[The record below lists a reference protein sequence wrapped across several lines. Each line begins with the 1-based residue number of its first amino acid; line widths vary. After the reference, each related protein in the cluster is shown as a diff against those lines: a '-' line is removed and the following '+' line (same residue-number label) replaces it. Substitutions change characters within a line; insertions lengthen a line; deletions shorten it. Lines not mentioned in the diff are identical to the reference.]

1 MRYYLEIKTHTLSF
15 PGCRHRCV
23 KEFEQPECCQGH
35 WGPDC
40 MAGKVVTC
48 SAGEHKGHSKVSDGP
63 NTVISSV
70 SRRSCITM
78 QRERTLL
85 TGHSWQWNMHLSE
98 IDKKPKFCFPLCN
111 SQKGFGGTACEKC
124 AEDNLFGPD
133 CTSANPFLPVVCDCV
148 HGVCNSGIAG
158 NGSCTCL
165 SGYKGLRCDE
175 PIAECAALRCPA
187 NSRCAASGE
196 DGTQLQCTCL
206 PSFHG
211 DSTRCEP
218 INPCSRKVCD
228 PNADC
233 IYLGPNQHKC
243 TCEEGYTGDGEICL
257 PIDPCQAAHGSCPA
271 QSSICI
277 YDGPGKVS
285 VTAQEEIMLY
295 LQKEPM
301 RVWKQLPRKSNA
313 IPNFTI
319 SPAVDQE
326 GVLLAPL
333 KTGMTI
339 SHCECKE
346 HYTNF
351 VPGKGCS
358 MMDSCETNNTCHKK
372 AKCLTVAPGQIACT
386 CQEGSVGNGFVCY
399 GNIMERLQELN
410 AEVGGQWQG
419 KLTSSLLLME
429 NTYEWQLST
438 LGPFTLLVP
447 TNKGLKGTNV
457 KDLLKNKQK
466 AQYFVK
472 LHIIAGQLNTSSLNN
487 ADVIY
492 TLTGKSGEISKG
504 EKDNQLRIRIQG
516 GRGKGKILQ
525 GDIIASNGILHIIDK
540 AMDNVEPTFD
550 SSNEKTII
558 CSSTLICKFTFI
570 FKPKQKTGLGMDLQQ
585 DNQPYTVFVPSNKAL
600 SNMKAEVLD
609 YLLSAEGSWKLLEL
623 VRYHIVSNTEL
634 EVASLVSIEHIRTMA
649 KQFIHF
655 NRSST
660 GQILVSGEKMEE
672 TDIVAKNGRIY
683 ILEGVLIPPTIVPIL
698 PHWCDE
704 TSQVTKGVCAGYLQH
719 ALAPCPQDVQPMG
732 EGMLG
737 KGLFEFI
744 HSNYLPSISQCM
756 DGLDGNGTCV
766 CSEAFQGLSCQLC
779 SDPGKYGPQCDKEC
793 LCIYGKCDNRI
804 DSDGTC
810 LPGSCRAGYTGSLCE
825 QQIVPCE
832 ASLQLCHADADCQ
845 LSDGTVSCVCK
856 PGYEGD
862 GLSCSKVDPCAVLS
876 PGGCN
881 INAECVQTGPG
892 EHRCVCQAG
901 WTGDGRD
908 CSAIN
913 NCLLPT
919 TARCHE
925 NATCIYIGP
934 AQVSPHIQRH
944 LHFALPELGLP
955 TLFSSPNPPLPHS
968 RDVISTWCSLSK
980 TATCQFVSSRGWE
993 CVCPEGYEGDGR
1005 TCYGNAADE
1014 LSTLSE
1020 AAAFNQWVNTILRM
1034 NYFTLFILMQEAKIN
1049 SVLSTT
1055 SNLTVLVPSLQAI
1068 ENMDEDEKAFWM
1080 SKNNIPTLLKYH
1092 VLTGAYSFADFQNL
1106 SSSDMLPTSLQSKF
1120 LHLSKENGNLTL
1132 EGAHFVASDIA
1143 STNGVIHV
1151 IDKVYNILIRICSS
1165 APQAQYSLANEIE
1178 AANTYTVFAPSN
1190 DAIENYLKDKKSAT
1204 LDEGQIR
1211 YHVVLDEKLL
1221 KNNLHNGMHR
1231 ETMLGF
1237 SYQVGF
1243 FLHNSQ
1249 LYINDAPISY
1259 ANVATDRGII
1269 HGLGKVLEIQKNRC
1283 DTNSTVII
1291 VREVQNLFTTI
1302 KLSPR
1307 NKRDCKSESVSPI
1320 FAQAGVKKYCVLTEN
1335 HMRQYTI
1342 QIGCKPKCAKTII
1355 SRECCA
1361 GFFGPQCQACPGRAG
1376 SACSGNGVCLDGI
1389 NGTGSCQCDPGFE
1402 GTACESCSQGR
1413 YGRSCDQGTERPQ
1426 DTQELHR
1433 PLSVQTFPFYLL
1445 TLLSPRSRKGQWL
1458 APISPTACT
1467 CVHGKCSS
1475 GVDGDGSCECDIGW
1489 RGVTCDTEIKDDA
1502 CNASCHTS
1510 AKYTDNNEKQE
1521 ASPAHWFNLCCCPC
1535 SAIDACESSNGGCS
1549 SKAECRRTTPGNR
1562 ACVCSA
1568 GYTGDGIVCIE
1579 INPCLMNNGGCD
1591 RNAECTQTGPNQA
1604 VCNCLKGYSGDGK
1617 TCTYISLCSQNNGGC
1632 SEFAICNDTE
1642 LTERTCTCKPN
1653 YIGDGFKCRGNI
1665 FQELLRNSNTSRF
1678 YFHLEALSIRD
1689 ISGPG
1694 PFTLFVPHTDVLNS
1708 DPRVKDWVAKGV
1720 MAQVLRYHVVGC
1732 ASLLY
1737 KDLTAITNITS
1748 LQGDLI
1754 HISYSQNSLVLNNK
1768 AEIVLSDAVGT
1779 NGVIHVINQI
1789 LVPSQMQDFPLKKES
1804 LKMVAAKHGYIL
1816 FNTLLEKNNL
1826 LGLIND
1832 PIHKPVTLF
1841 WPTDT
1846 AIRGLPQ
1853 EQQDFLFKKSN
1864 TNKLVQYLKFHIVR
1878 DAAVLAYQLQSS
1890 TSLKTLQ
1897 GSNLS
1902 VSCGDNGE
1910 IGALFLNDGQC
1921 KVVQRQLEFD
1931 GGIAYGINCLLT
1943 EPSLGGRCDSF
1954 LTMEF
1959 MVCAP
1964 SAIILTHFLFSL
1976 FQGHCASCFNNYKC
1990 PPGTK
1995 PKEGMQWCTYESY
2008 GLRRDGCRRNCSM
2021 VIHIAKCCKGYFGPD
2036 CQEPLFFSKLSA
2048 CPGGPETPCNGHGSC
2063 DDGYTGTGEC
2073 RCTGGFNGTSCELC
2087 LPGRY
2092 GFTCRPCECKNNG
2105 QCDEGYSGTGRC
2117 FCETGWTGRL
2127 CETKLALPPVCSPS
2141 CSANAICTE
2150 NNTCQCKPLYDG
2162 DGITCTAAELCKQNN
2177 GGCHKAADCT
2187 QHGVKVFCSCQKGY
2201 KGDGFTCLPINPC
2214 ADGFNGGCHE
2224 HAICIVTGPGR
2235 RKCECKNSF
2244 IGDGLNCSVMQQPLD
2259 RCLQDNGQC
2268 HPDADCA
2275 DLHFQ
2280 DTTVGVFHLQ
2290 SPVGQYRMSYQQ
2302 AKEACANES
2311 ATIATYDQLLYA
2323 QKARYHLCSAGWLD
2337 GGRVG
2342 YPTAFSSPNCGSGHV
2357 GIVDYGRRV
2366 NLSETWDAFC
2376 YREKEVNCT
2385 CKPGYVGDGISCSG
2399 NLLQVLMSFPT
2410 LTNFLS
2416 DIMAYSNTS
2425 RKGREFLQ
2433 YLTDLSVHATL
2444 FAPNDSGLKEN
2455 ETLSGRDIEYHLSNA
2470 NIMFYED
2477 LTNGTTLLTRLGKK
2491 LLITNTGGQ
2500 EHQIP
2505 TADQSE
2511 IRYVDRSAIVEWDII
2526 ASNGII
2532 HIISEPLKAP
2542 SEPAPL
2548 HASAGTGIFF
2558 GICLV
2563 TGIVALV
2570 GYSYLRFRKKN
2581 IGFQHFKSKDDTDTT
2596 SLDKSQPSN
2605 ITNPSYESSSTLP
2618 SPEPAYD
2625 LFSVSVNFDLRLR
2638 HY

>member
-1 MRYYLEIKTHTLSF
+1 MCPEGPVVSGLHRVMLLCFSFFLIMLLLLQVKKHCDQKLLIRMKTKCVPCSLNLDTQCPAGYTKITNGTGTPDCRYYLEIKAYTLSF
-15 PGCRHRCV
+15 PGCRHHCV

-40 MAGKVVTC
+40 MACPGGAASPCNGRGRCSQGITGNGTC
-48 SAGEHKGHSKVSDGP
+48 TCQVHPFK
-63 NTVISSV
+63 
-70 SRRSCITM
+70 
-78 QRERTLL
+78 
-85 TGHSWQWNMHLSE
+85 
-98 IDKKPKFCFPLCN
+98 
-111 SQKGFGGTACEKC
+111 
-124 AEDNLFGPD
+124 
-133 CTSANPFLPVVCDCV
+133 ANPFLPPACDCV
-148 HGVCNSGIAG
+148 HGVCNSGITG
-158 NGSCTCL
+158 DGRCTCL
-165 SGYKGLRCDE
+165 SGYKGLRCDQ
-175 PIAECAALRCPA
+175 PIAECEALQCPA

-196 DGTQLQCTCL
+196 DGRQLQCMCL

-218 INPCSRKVCD
+218 INPCSKKVCD
-228 PNADC
+228 PNANC
-233 IYLGPNQHKC
+233 VYLGPNQHKC
-243 TCEEGYTGDGEICL
+243 TCREGYRGDGQICL

-277 YDGPGKVS
+277 YDGPGK
-285 VTAQEEIMLY
+285 
-295 LQKEPM
+295 
-301 RVWKQLPRKSNA
+301 
-313 IPNFTI
+313 
-319 SPAVDQE
+319 
-326 GVLLAPL
+326 
-333 KTGMTI
+333 

-358 MMDSCETNNTCHKK
+358 MMDICETNNTCHKK

-386 CQEGSVGNGFVCY
+386 CQGGSVGNGFAFKLFCT
-399 GNIMERLQELN
+399 NI
-410 AEVGGQWQG
+410 
-419 KLTSSLLLME
+419 
-429 NTYEWQLST
+429 
-438 LGPFTLLVP
+438 
-447 TNKGLKGTNV
+447 

-487 ADVIY
+487 TNVIY
-492 TLTGKSGEISKG
+492 TLTGKSGEMSKG

-516 GRGKGKILQ
+516 GRAKGKILQ
-525 GDIIASNGILHIIDK
+525 GNIIASNGILHIIDR
-540 AMDNVEPTFD
+540 AMDSVEPTLE
-550 SSNEKTII
+550 SSKEKTIM
-558 CSSTLICKFTFI
+558 SVLQANGRYSQFTSLLE
-570 FKPKQKTGLGMDLQQ
+570 KTGLGMDLQQ
-585 DNQPYTVFVPSNKAL
+585 DNQAYTVFVPSNQAL

-609 YLLSAEGSWKLLEL
+609 YLLSAESNDITLLSTNL
-623 VRYHIVSNTEL
+623 YSFQL

-655 NRSST
+655 NRTST
-660 GQILVSGEKMEE
+660 GQVLVSGEKMEE
-672 TDIVAKNGRIY
+672 TDVAAKNGRIY
-683 ILEGVLIPPTIVPIL
+683 TLEGVLIPPTIVPIL
-698 PHWCDE
+698 PHRCDE
-704 TSQVTKGVCAGYLQH
+704 TRSQATKLGTSVSLEKGQNTKIWSLCPASEPKCCKGFFG
-719 ALAPCPQDVQPMG
+719 AECRPCPGGFSKPCSG
-732 EGMLG
+732 NG
-737 KGLFEFI
+737 
-744 HSNYLPSISQCM
+744 QCM
-756 DGLDGNGTCV
+756 DGLGGNGTCV
-766 CSEAFQGLSCQLC
+766 CSEAFQGLSCQFC

-793 LCIYGKCDNRI
+793 LCLHGQCDNRV

-810 LPGSCRAGYTGSLCE
+810 LPGSCRTGYTGKLCE
-825 QQIVPCE
+825 KQIVPCE
-832 ASLQLCHADADCQ
+832 PSLQLCHAHADCH
-845 LSDGTVSCVCK
+845 LSNGTVS
-856 PGYEGD
+856 
-862 GLSCSKVDPCAVLS
+862 S
-876 PGGCN
+876 PLGSPEWMPLHVPQ
-881 INAECVQTGPG
+881 AECIQTGPG

-919 TARCHE
+919 TARCHK
-925 NATCIYIGP
+925 NATCIYVGP
-934 AQVSPHIQRH
+934 GQNDCKCKDGFQGNGIECTPINSCLEQNGKCHH
-944 LHFALPELGLP
+944 L
-955 TLFSSPNPPLPHS
+955 
-968 RDVISTWCSLSK
+968 
-980 TATCQFVSSRGWE
+980 
-993 CVCPEGYEGDGR
+993 
-1005 TCYGNAADE
+1005 
-1014 LSTLSE
+1014 
-1020 AAAFNQWVNTILRM
+1020 TILRM
-1034 NYFTLFILMQEAKIN
+1034 NYFTLFTFMQEAKIN
-1049 SVLSTT
+1049 SMLSTT

-1080 SKNNIPTLLKYH
+1080 SESNIPTLLMYH
-1092 VLTGAYSFADFQNL
+1092 MLTGAYSFADFQNL

-1151 IDKVYNILIRICSS
+1151 IDKVLTPLRSAVMPRLLARLEQMPDYSIFRGYIIQYN
-1165 APQAQYSLANEIE
+1165 LANEIE

-1190 DAIENYLKDKKSAT
+1190 DAVENYLKDKKSAT

-1249 LYINDAPISY
+1249 LYVNDAPISY
-1259 ANVATDRGII
+1259 ANVATDKGII

-1283 DTNSTVII
+1283 DINNTVITVSGPCRICSQPSSCPPGTKEI
-1291 VREVQNLFTTI
+1291 V
-1302 KLSPR
+1302 S
-1307 NKRDCKSESVSPI
+1307 I
-1320 FAQAGVKKYCVLTEN
+1320 FSLMLGTAFLGFQT
-1335 HMRQYTI
+1335 
-1342 QIGCKPKCAKTII
+1342 
-1355 SRECCA
+1355 RECCV
-1361 GFFGPQCQACPGRAG
+1361 GFFGQQCQPCPGKAG
-1376 SACSGNGVCLDGI
+1376 SACFGNGVCLDGI
-1389 NGTGSCQCDPGFE
+1389 NGTGTCQCEEGFV
-1402 GTACESCSQGR
+1402 GTACESCSEGK
-1413 YGRSCDQGTERPQ
+1413 YGPNCDQ
-1426 DTQELHR
+1426 
-1433 PLSVQTFPFYLL
+1433 V
-1445 TLLSPRSRKGQWL
+1445 
-1458 APISPTACT
+1458 CT

-1475 GVDGDGSCECDIGW
+1475 GIDGDGSCECDVGW
-1489 RGVTCDTEIKDDA
+1489 RGVTCETEIEDDA

-1510 AKYTDNNEKQE
+1510 AKYTDPHEKQE
-1521 ASPAHWFNLCCCPC
+1521 ASPALWFNLCCCPC

-1549 SKAECRRTTPGNR
+1549 AKAECRRTTPGNR

-1579 INPCLMNNGGCD
+1579 INPCLVNNGGCD

-1678 YFHLEALSIRD
+1678 YFHLEVRKEGAGIVGELAMSFLLQMPLSAA
-1689 ISGPG
+1689 SQLLHFP
-1694 PFTLFVPHTDVLNS
+1694 LQVN
-1708 DPRVKDWVAKGV
+1708 DWVAKGV
-1720 MAQVLRYHVVGC
+1720 MAQVLRYHMVGC

-1748 LQGDLI
+1748 LHGDLI
-1754 HISYSQNSLVLNNK
+1754 HISYSQNTLVLNNK
-1768 AEIVLSDAVGT
+1768 AEVILSDAVGT

-1789 LVPSQMQDFPLKKES
+1789 LQALLCF
-1804 LKMVAAKHGYIL
+1804 
-1816 FNTLLEKNNL
+1816 FNTQIMYFLGKLLKNNL

-1864 TNKLVQYLKFHIVR
+1864 TDKLVQYLKFHIVR
-1878 DAAVLAYQLQSS
+1878 DTAVLAYQLPSS

-1931 GGIAYGINCLLT
+1931 GGIAYGINCLLM

-1954 LTMEF
+1954 LTVEF
-1959 MVCAP
+1959 MV
-1964 SAIILTHFLFSL
+1964 SAHFGFLTLTTT
-1976 FQGHCASCFNNYKC
+1976 Q
-1990 PPGTK
+1990 
-1995 PKEGMQWCTYESY
+1995 PKGIHWCTYESY

-2036 CQEPLFFSKLSA
+2036 CQA

-2073 RCTGGFNGTSCELC
+2073 HCNSGFNGTACELC

-2127 CETKLALPPVCSPS
+2127 CETKLALPPTCSPS
-2141 CSANAICTE
+2141 CSAHAVCTE
-2150 NNTCQCKPLYDG
+2150 NNTCQCKPLYNG

-2177 GGCHKAADCT
+2177 GGCHKAAECT

-2224 HAICIVTGPGR
+2224 HAICIVIGPDR
-2235 RKCECKNSF
+2235 RKCECKSNY
-2244 IGDGLNCSVMQQPLD
+2244 IGDGLNCSVMQLPLD

-2280 DTTVGVFHLQ
+2280 DTTVGVFHLR
-2290 SPVGQYRMSYQQ
+2290 SPLGQYKMTYEQ
-2302 AKEACANES
+2302 AREACANES
-2311 ATIATYDQLLYA
+2311 ATIATYNQLLYA

-2337 GGRVG
+2337 AERVG
-2342 YPTAFSSPNCGSGHV
+2342 YPTGFSSPNCGSGYV
-2357 GIVDYGRRV
+2357 GIVDYGRRA
-2366 NLSETWDAFC
+2366 NLSETWDVFC

-2477 LTNGTTLLTRLGKK
+2477 LTNGSTLLTRLGKK
-2491 LLITNTGGQ
+2491 LLITNSRGQ
-2500 EHQIP
+2500 EHQG
-2505 TADQSE
+2505 E

-2548 HASAGTGIFF
+2548 HASSGTGIFF

-2563 TGIVALV
+2563 TGIVALI

-2581 IGFQHFKSKDDTDTT
+2581 TGFQHFKVGGGSAEVFA
-2596 SLDKSQPSN
+2596 SP
-2605 ITNPSYESSSTLP
+2605 ESSPLRKQANTTTERAPVLHC
-2618 SPEPAYD
+2618 Y
-2625 LFSVSVNFDLRLR
+2625 LFCCSGG
-2638 HY
+2638 

>member
-1 MRYYLEIKTHTLSF
+1 MKLCLTSQVRDEVKKQCDQKLLIRMKTKCIPCSLNLDTQCPAGYTKITNGTGTPDCRYYLEIKTHTLSF

-40 MAGKVVTC
+40 M
-48 SAGEHKGHSKVSDGP
+48 
-63 NTVISSV
+63 
-70 SRRSCITM
+70 
-78 QRERTLL
+78 
-85 TGHSWQWNMHLSE
+85 
-98 IDKKPKFCFPLCN
+98 
-111 SQKGFGGTACEKC
+111 
-124 AEDNLFGPD
+124 
-133 CTSANPFLPVVCDCV
+133 VCDCV

-158 NGSCTCL
+158 DGSCTCL
-165 SGYKGLRCDE
+165 SGYKGLRCD
-175 PIAECAALRCPA
+175 
-187 NSRCAASGE
+187 
-196 DGTQLQCTCL
+196 
-206 PSFHG
+206 
-211 DSTRCEP
+211 EP

-243 TCEEGYTGDGEICL
+243 TCGEGYTGDGEICL

-277 YDGPGKVS
+277 YDGPGK
-285 VTAQEEIMLY
+285 
-295 LQKEPM
+295 
-301 RVWKQLPRKSNA
+301 
-313 IPNFTI
+313 
-319 SPAVDQE
+319 
-326 GVLLAPL
+326 
-333 KTGMTI
+333 

-358 MMDSCETNNTCHKK
+358 MMDNCETNNTCHKK

-386 CQEGSVGNGFVCY
+386 CQGGSVGNGFVCY
-399 GNIMERLQELN
+399 GNIMERLEELN

-438 LGPFTLLVP
+438 LGPFTMLVP
-447 TNKGLKGTNV
+447 TNKGLKGINV

-472 LHIIAGQLNTSSLNN
+472 LHIIAGQLNTSSFNN
-487 ADVIY
+487 ANVIY

-516 GRGKGKILQ
+516 GREKGKILQ

-540 AMDNVEPTFD
+540 AMDNVEPTFE
-550 SSNEKTII
+550 SSN
-558 CSSTLICKFTFI
+558 
-570 FKPKQKTGLGMDLQQ
+570 
-585 DNQPYTVFVPSNKAL
+585 
-600 SNMKAEVLD
+600 
-609 YLLSAEGSWKLLEL
+609 EGSWKLLEL

-655 NRSST
+655 NRTST

-704 TSQVTKGVCAGYLQH
+704 TSQVTKSNFFLQFLNPICTYKNQSVAKASLALTADHVREVSPNPAQGMGNLYL
-719 ALAPCPQDVQPMG
+719 
-732 EGMLG
+732 
-737 KGLFEFI
+737 
-744 HSNYLPSISQCM
+744 
-756 DGLDGNGTCV
+756 T
-766 CSEAFQGLSCQLC
+766 
-779 SDPGKYGPQCDKEC
+779 EC

-810 LPGSCRAGYTGSLCE
+810 LPGSCRPGYTGSLCE
-825 QQIVPCE
+825 KQIVLCE
-832 ASLQLCHADADCQ
+832 ASLQLCHAHADCQ

-862 GLSCSKVDPCAVLS
+862 GLSCSKVDPCAVLN

-901 WTGDGRD
+901 WTGDGRV

-934 AQVSPHIQRH
+934 AQNDCKCKDGFQGNGIECTPINSCLEQNGKCHH
-944 LHFALPELGLP
+944 L
-955 TLFSSPNPPLPHS
+955 
-968 RDVISTWCSLSK
+968 
-980 TATCQFVSSRGWE
+980 ATCQFVSSRGWE
-993 CVCPEGYEGDGR
+993 CVCPNGYEGDGR
-1005 TCYGNAADE
+1005 TCYGNAAD
-1014 LSTLSE
+1014 
-1020 AAAFNQWVNTILRM
+1020 
-1034 NYFTLFILMQEAKIN
+1034 EAKIN

-1080 SKNNIPTLLKYH
+1080 SKSNIPTLLKYH
-1092 VLTGAYSFADFQNL
+1092 VLTEAYSFADFQNL

-1151 IDKVYNILIRICSS
+1151 IDKVLTPLRS
-1165 APQAQYSLANEIE
+1165 AVMPRLLARLEQMPDYSIFRGYIIQYSLANEIE

-1291 VREVQNLFTTI
+1291 
-1302 KLSPR
+1302 
-1307 NKRDCKSESVSPI
+1307 
-1320 FAQAGVKKYCVLTEN
+1320 AGVKKYCVLTEN

-1355 SRECCA
+1355 CCA
-1361 GFFGPQCQACPGRAG
+1361 GFFGPQCQPCPGRAG

-1389 NGTGSCQCDPGFE
+1389 NGTGSCQCDQGFE

-1413 YGRSCDQGTERPQ
+1413 YGRSCDQ
-1426 DTQELHR
+1426 
-1433 PLSVQTFPFYLL
+1433 V
-1445 TLLSPRSRKGQWL
+1445 
-1458 APISPTACT
+1458 CT

-1475 GVDGDGSCECDIGW
+1475 GVNGDGSCECDIGW
-1489 RGVTCDTEIKDDA
+1489 RGVTCET
-1502 CNASCHTS
+1502 
-1510 AKYTDNNEKQE
+1510 
-1521 ASPAHWFNLCCCPC
+1521 
-1535 SAIDACESSNGGCS
+1535 AIDACESSNGGCS

-1591 RNAECTQTGPNQA
+1591 RNAECTQTGPNQ
-1604 VCNCLKGYSGDGK
+1604 
-1617 TCTYISLCSQNNGGC
+1617 NNGGC
-1632 SEFAICNDTE
+1632 SEFAFCNDTE

-1653 YIGDGFKCRGNI
+1653 YIGDGFKCHGNI
-1665 FQELLRNSNTSRF
+1665 FQ
-1678 YFHLEALSIRD
+1678 ALSIRD

-1708 DPRVKDWVAKGV
+1708 DPRVKDWIAKGV

-1732 ASLLY
+1732 ANLLY

-1748 LQGDLI
+1748 LHGDLI

-1789 LVPSQMQDFPLKKES
+1789 LVPSHMQDFPLKKES

-1959 MVCAP
+1959 M
-1964 SAIILTHFLFSL
+1964 
-1976 FQGHCASCFNNYKC
+1976 
-1990 PPGTK
+1990 
-1995 PKEGMQWCTYESY
+1995 EGIHWCTYESY

-2036 CQEPLFFSKLSA
+2036 CQA

-2063 DDGYTGTGEC
+2063 NDGYTGTGEC
-2073 RCTGGFNGTSCELC
+2073 RCNSGFNGTSCELC

-2092 GFTCRPCECKNNG
+2092 GFTCRP
-2105 QCDEGYSGTGRC
+2105 
-2117 FCETGWTGRL
+2117 
-2127 CETKLALPPVCSPS
+2127 LPPVCSPS
-2141 CSANAICTE
+2141 CSSNAICTE

-2177 GGCHKAADCT
+2177 GGCHKAANCT

-2201 KGDGFTCLPINPC
+2201 KGDGFTCLPINTC

-2235 RKCECKNSF
+2235 RKCECKNNF
-2244 IGDGLNCSVMQQPLD
+2244 IGDGLNCSVMQLPLD

-2290 SPVGQYRMSYQQ
+2290 SPVGQYRMNYEQ

-2323 QKARYHLCSAGWLD
+2323 QKARYHLCSAGWMD
-2337 GGRVG
+2337 GERVG
-2342 YPTAFSSPNCGSGHV
+2342 YPTAFSSPNCGSGYV
-2357 GIVDYGRRV
+2357 GIVDYGRRI

-2500 EHQIP
+2500 EHRVP
-2505 TADQSE
+2505 AADQSE

-2532 HIISEPLKAP
+2532 HIISEPLRAP

-2548 HASAGTGIFF
+2548 HTSTGTGIFF

-2581 IGFQHFKSKDDTDTT
+2581 ISFSHFKSKDDTDT

-2605 ITNPSYESSSTLP
+2605 ITNPSYESSSALT

-2625 LFSVSVNFDLRLR
+2625 IFSDSDDQQLVMSGPYDQN
-2638 HY
+2638 

>member
-1 MRYYLEIKTHTLSF
+1 MERSPGFFFFFAFLLVMKPCLTSQVQDEVKKQCDQKLLIRMKTKCVPCSLNLDTQCPAGYTKITNGTGTPDCRYYLEIKTHTLTF
-15 PGCRHRCV
+15 PGCQHRCV
-23 KEFEQPECCQGH
+23 KEFKQPECCQGH

-40 MAGKVVTC
+40 MACPGGAASPCNRRGHCSQGITGNGTC
-48 SAGEHKGHSKVSDGP
+48 
-63 NTVISSV
+63 T
-70 SRRSCITM
+70 C
-78 QRERTLL
+78 
-85 TGHSWQWNMHLSE
+85 
-98 IDKKPKFCFPLCN
+98 
-111 SQKGFGGTACEKC
+111 QKGFGGTACEKC

-133 CTSANPFLPVVCDCV
+133 CTSVCDCV
-148 HGVCNSGIAG
+148 HGVCNSGITG
-158 NGSCTCL
+158 DGRCTCL
-165 SGYKGLRCDE
+165 SGYKGLRCDQ
-175 PIAECAALRCPA
+175 PIAECEALRCPA

-196 DGTQLQCTCL
+196 DGRQLQCTCL
-206 PSFHG
+206 PNFHG
-211 DSTRCEP
+211 DSTQCEP

-233 IYLGPNQHKC
+233 VYLGPNQHKC
-243 TCEEGYTGDGEICL
+243 TCREGYTGDGQVCL
-257 PIDPCQAAHGSCPA
+257 PIDPCQAAPGSCPA

-277 YDGPGKVS
+277 YDGPGK
-285 VTAQEEIMLY
+285 
-295 LQKEPM
+295 
-301 RVWKQLPRKSNA
+301 
-313 IPNFTI
+313 
-319 SPAVDQE
+319 
-326 GVLLAPL
+326 
-333 KTGMTI
+333 

-358 MMDSCETNNTCHKK
+358 MMDNCETNNTCHKK
-372 AKCLTVAPGQIACT
+372 AKCSTVAPGQIACT
-386 CQEGSVGNGFVCY
+386 CQGGSVGNGFVCY

-410 AEVGGQWQG
+410 AQVGGQWQG
-419 KLTSSLLLME
+419 KLTSSLALMG

-438 LGPFTLLVP
+438 LGPFTVLVP
-447 TNKGLKGTNV
+447 TNKGLKGTNI

-472 LHIIAGQLNTSSLNN
+472 LHIIAGQLNTSSLNDAN
-487 ADVIY
+487 AIY
-492 TLTGKSGEISKG
+492 TLTGKSGEISRG

-540 AMDNVEPTFD
+540 AMDSVEPTFE
-550 SSNEKTII
+550 SSKEKTIM
-558 CSSTLICKFTFI
+558 SVLQANGRYSQFTSLIE
-570 FKPKQKTGLGMDLQQ
+570 KTGLGTDLQQ
-585 DNQPYTVFVPSNKAL
+585 DNQPYTIFVPSNKAL

-609 YLLSAEGSWKLLEL
+609 YLLSEEGSWKLLEL

-655 NRSST
+655 NRTST
-660 GQILVSGEKMEE
+660 GQVLVSGEKMEE
-672 TDIVAKNGRIY
+672 TDIAAKNGRIY
-683 ILEGVLIPPTIVPIL
+683 TLEGVLIPPTIVPIL
-698 PHWCDE
+698 PHQCDD
-704 TSQVTKGVCAGYLQH
+704 TSQVTKGVCAGRLQH
-719 ALAPCPQDVQPMG
+719 ALSPCPLDAQPIPISKQRCITEQPIFQKIGCATACNTTVQESKCCKGFFGPDCRPCPG
-732 EGMLG
+732 GFSKPCSG
-737 KGLFEFI
+737 KG
-744 HSNYLPSISQCM
+744 QCM

-766 CSEAFQGLSCQLC
+766 CSEAFQGLNCQFC

-793 LCIYGKCDNRI
+793 LCIYGQCDNRI

-810 LPGSCRAGYTGSLCE
+810 LPGSCRTGYTGKLCE
-825 QQIVPCE
+825 KQIVPCE
-832 ASLQLCHADADCQ
+832 PSLQLCHEHADCQ
-845 LSDGTVSCVCK
+845 LSDGTVSCVCQ

-913 NCLLPT
+913 NCLLPS
-919 TARCHE
+919 TAQCHE

-934 AQVSPHIQRH
+934 GQNNCKCKDGFQGNGIECTPINSCLEQEGKCHH
-944 LHFALPELGLP
+944 L
-955 TLFSSPNPPLPHS
+955 
-968 RDVISTWCSLSK
+968 
-980 TATCQFVSSRGWE
+980 ATCQFESSRGWE
-993 CVCPEGYEGDGR
+993 CVCPVGYEGDGR
-1005 TCYGNAADE
+1005 KCHGNAADE
-1014 LSTLSE
+1014 ISTLSE
-1020 AAAFNQWVNTILRM
+1020 AAAFNQWVN
-1034 NYFTLFILMQEAKIN
+1034 EAKIN

-1055 SNLTVLVPSLQAI
+1055 PNLTVLVPSLQAI

-1080 SKNNIPTLLKYH
+1080 SESNIPTLLKYH
-1092 VLTGAYSFADFQNL
+1092 ILTGAYSLADFQNL
-1106 SSSDMLPTSLQSKF
+1106 SSSDILPTSLQSKF

-1132 EGAHFVASDIA
+1132 EGARFVASDIA

-1151 IDKVYNILIRICSS
+1151 IDKVLTPLRSAAMPRLLDRLEQMPDYSIFRGYIIQYN
-1165 APQAQYSLANEIE
+1165 LANEIE

-1190 DAIENYLKDKKSAT
+1190 DAIENYLKDKQPAT

-1211 YHVVLDEKLL
+1211 YHIVLDEKLL

-1249 LYINDAPISY
+1249 VYINNAPIGY
-1259 ANVATDRGII
+1259 ANVATDKGII
-1269 HGLGKVLEIQKNRC
+1269 HGLEKVLEIQKNRC
-1283 DTNSTVII
+1283 DINNTVII
-1291 VREVQNLFTTI
+1291 EKCGICSRPSSCPPGTKEI
-1302 KLSPR
+1302 
-1307 NKRDCKSESVSPI
+1307 
-1320 FAQAGVKKYCVLTEN
+1320 AGEKKYCVLTEN

-1342 QIGCKPKCAKTII
+1342 QIGCQPKCAKTIVT
-1355 SRECCA
+1355 RECCA
-1361 GFFGPQCQACPGRAG
+1361 GFFGQQCQPCPGKAG
-1376 SACSGNGVCLDGI
+1376 NTCSGNGVCLDGI
-1389 NGTGSCQCDPGFE
+1389 NGTGSCQCQEGFV
-1402 GTACESCSQGR
+1402 GTACESCSEGK
-1413 YGRSCDQGTERPQ
+1413 YGRACDQ
-1426 DTQELHR
+1426 
-1433 PLSVQTFPFYLL
+1433 V
-1445 TLLSPRSRKGQWL
+1445 
-1458 APISPTACT
+1458 CT

-1475 GVDGDGSCECDIGW
+1475 GIDGDGSCECDIGW
-1489 RGVTCDTEIKDDA
+1489 RGVMCETEIKDDA

-1510 AKYTDNNEKQE
+1510 ANCLLLSNGTAYCKCAAGFEGNGT
-1521 ASPAHWFNLCCCPC
+1521 FCT
-1535 SAIDACESSNGGCS
+1535 AIDACKSSNGGCS
-1549 SKAECRRTTPGNR
+1549 AKAECRRTAPGSR

-1568 GYTGDGIVCIE
+1568 GYTGDGIICIE
-1579 INPCLMNNGGCD
+1579 INPCLVNNGGCD

-1642 LTERTCTCKPN
+1642 LTERTCTCKIN
-1653 YIGDGFKCRGNI
+1653 YTGDGFQCRGNI
-1665 FQELLRNSNTSRF
+1665 FQELFRNSNTSRF
-1678 YFHLEALSIRD
+1678 YFHLQALSIRD
-1689 ISGPG
+1689 ITGPG

-1708 DPRVKDWVAKGV
+1708 DPRVKDWIAKGV
-1720 MAQVLRYHVVGC
+1720 MAQVLRYHMVGC
-1732 ASLLY
+1732 ANLLY

-1768 AEIVLSDAVGT
+1768 AEITLSDAVGT

-1789 LVPSQMQDFPLKKES
+1789 LVPSHMQDFPLKKES
-1804 LKMVAAKHGYIL
+1804 LKMVAARHGYIL
-1816 FNTLLEKNNL
+1816 FSTLLEKNNL
-1826 LGLIND
+1826 LGLISD

-1853 EQQDFLFKKSN
+1853 EQQDFLFKKAN
-1864 TNKLVQYLKFHIVR
+1864 TDKLVQYLKFHIVR
-1878 DAAVLAYQLQSS
+1878 DAAVLAYELPSS
-1890 TSLKTLQ
+1890 SPLKTLQ

-1910 IGALFLNDGQC
+1910 IGALFLNEGQC

-1954 LTMEF
+1954 LTMDF
-1959 MVCAP
+1959 M
-1964 SAIILTHFLFSL
+1964 
-1976 FQGHCASCFNNYKC
+1976 GHCASCFRNSKC

-1995 PKEGMQWCTYESY
+1995 PKEGIQWCTYESY

-2036 CQEPLFFSKLSA
+2036 CQA
-2048 CPGGPETPCNGHGSC
+2048 CPGGPETPCHGHGSC

-2073 RCTGGFNGTSCELC
+2073 HCQGGFSGTACELC
-2087 LPGRY
+2087 QPGRY
-2092 GFTCRPCECKNNG
+2092 GFSCRPCECKNNG
-2105 QCDEGYSGTGRC
+2105 QCDEGHSGTGRC

-2127 CETKLALPPVCSPS
+2127 CETKLALPPACSPS

-2150 NNTCQCKPLYDG
+2150 NNTCQCKPLYNG

-2177 GGCHKAADCT
+2177 GGCHQAAVCT

-2224 HAICIVTGPGR
+2224 HAICTVVGPGR
-2235 RKCECKNSF
+2235 RKCECKNNY
-2244 IGDGLNCSVMQQPLD
+2244 IGDGLNCSVMQLPLD

-2268 HPDADCA
+2268 HPDADCS

-2280 DTTVGVFHLQ
+2280 DTTVGVFHLR
-2290 SPVGQYRMSYQQ
+2290 SPLGQYRLTYEL
-2302 AKEACANES
+2302 AREACANES
-2311 ATIATYDQLLYA
+2311 ATVATYSQLLYA

-2337 GGRVG
+2337 GERVG
-2342 YPTAFSSPNCGSGHV
+2342 YPTAFSSPNCGSGYI

-2366 NLSETWDAFC
+2366 NLSETWDVFC
-2376 YREKEVNCT
+2376 YREKEVKCT

-2410 LTNFLS
+2410 LANFLS
-2416 DIMAYSNTS
+2416 DIMVYSNTS

-2470 NIMFYED
+2470 NILFYED

-2491 LLITNTGGQ
+2491 LLITNSGGQ
-2500 EHQIP
+2500 EHQVP

-2532 HIISEPLKAP
+2532 HIISEPLRAP

-2548 HASAGTGIFF
+2548 HASTGTGIFF

-2563 TGIVALV
+2563 TGIVALI

-2581 IGFQHFKSKDDTDTT
+2581 IGFQHFKSKDDIDT

-2605 ITNPSYESSSTLP
+2605 ITNPSYESSSTLT
-2618 SPEPAYD
+2618 SSEPIYD
-2625 LFSVSVNFDLRLR
+2625 LFSDSDDQQLVMSGPYNQN
-2638 HY
+2638 

>member
-1 MRYYLEIKTHTLSF
+1 VLFIMLLPSLFFPLSFLLLGLLRAEAGSSQQGPAPRLLIRMKTKCVPCSLNLDAQCPAGYTKITNGTGTPDCRYYLETKTHTLSF
-15 PGCRHRCV
+15 LGCRHRCV

-40 MAGKVVTC
+40 MACPGGAASPCNGRGRCSQGMAGNGTC
-48 SAGEHKGHSKVSDGP
+48 
-63 NTVISSV
+63 T
-70 SRRSCITM
+70 C
-78 QRERTLL
+78 QR
-85 TGHSWQWNMHLSE
+85 
-98 IDKKPKFCFPLCN
+98 
-111 SQKGFGGTACEKC
+111 GFGGTACEKC

-133 CTSANPFLPVVCDCV
+133 CTSVCGCV

-158 NGSCTCL
+158 DGSCTCL
-165 SGYKGLRCDE
+165 SGYKGPRCDQ
-175 PIAECAALRCPA
+175 PIAECEALQCPA
-187 NSRCAASGE
+187 HSRCAASGE
-196 DGTQLQCTCL
+196 DGKQLECTCL
-206 PSFHG
+206 PGFHG
-211 DSTRCEP
+211 DGIQCEP
-218 INPCSRKVCD
+218 INPCSSKVCD

-233 IYLGPNQHKC
+233 IFLGPNQHKC
-243 TCEEGYTGDGEICL
+243 TCGEGYTGDGEICL
-257 PIDPCQAAHGSCPA
+257 PIDPCQAAHGGCPA
-271 QSSICI
+271 QSSTCI
-277 YDGPGKVS
+277 YDGPGK
-285 VTAQEEIMLY
+285 
-295 LQKEPM
+295 
-301 RVWKQLPRKSNA
+301 
-313 IPNFTI
+313 
-319 SPAVDQE
+319 
-326 GVLLAPL
+326 
-333 KTGMTI
+333 

-358 MMDSCETNNTCHKK
+358 MIDSCETNNTCHKK
-372 AKCLTVAPGQIACT
+372 AKCSTVAPGQIMCT
-386 CQEGSVGNGFVCY
+386 CQEGSIGNGFVCH
-399 GNIMERLQELN
+399 GNIVERLQELN
-410 AEVGGQWQG
+410 AQVGGQWQG

-438 LGPFTLLVP
+438 LGPFTVLVP

-466 AQYFVK
+466 AQYFIK
-472 LHIIAGQLNTSSLNN
+472 LHIIAGQVSTSSLNN
-487 ADVIY
+487 ANVIY
-492 TLTGKSGEISKG
+492 TLTGKPGEMSKG

-540 AMDNVEPTFD
+540 AMDSVGPTFE
-550 SSNEKTII
+550 SSKEKTIMSLLQANGR
-558 CSSTLICKFTFI
+558 CSQFTSLIE
-570 FKPKQKTGLGMDLQQ
+570 KTGLGVDLQQ
-585 DNQPYTVFVPSNKAL
+585 DNQAYTVFVPSNKAL
-600 SNMKAEVLD
+600 NNMKAEVLD
-609 YLLSAEGSWKLLEL
+609 YLLSAESNDITL
-623 VRYHIVSNTEL
+623 VSTNLHLFQL

-649 KQFIHF
+649 KQLIHF
-655 NRSST
+655 NRTST
-660 GQILVSGEKMEE
+660 GQILVSGEKVEE

-698 PHWCDE
+698 PHWCEE
-704 TSQVTKGVCAGYLQH
+704 TKILMFPFCTSFSKQRYIIECPTFQRMGCARACNITEPKCCKGFFGPNCR
-719 ALAPCPQDVQPMG
+719 PCPGGFSKPCSG
-732 EGMLG
+732 NG
-737 KGLFEFI
+737 
-744 HSNYLPSISQCM
+744 QCM

-766 CSEAFQGLSCQLC
+766 CSEAFQGLSCQFC
-779 SDPGKYGPQCDKEC
+779 SDPGKFGPQCDKEC
-793 LCIYGKCDNRI
+793 PCINGKCDNRA
-804 DSDGTC
+804 DSDGSC
-810 LPGSCRAGYTGSLCE
+810 LPGSCRAGYTGKLCE
-825 QQIVPCE
+825 QQIAPCE
-832 ASLQLCHADADCQ
+832 PSLQLCHAHAECQ
-845 LSDGTVSCVCK
+845 LSDGT
-856 PGYEGD
+856 
-862 GLSCSKVDPCAVLS
+862 
-876 PGGCN
+876 
-881 INAECVQTGPG
+881 AECVQTGPE

-913 NCLLPT
+913 PCLLPS
-919 TARCHE
+919 TARCHQ
-925 NATCIYIGP
+925 NASCIYIGP
-934 AQVSPHIQRH
+934 GQNDCKCKDGFQGNGIECTPINSCLEQNGKCHH
-944 LHFALPELGLP
+944 L
-955 TLFSSPNPPLPHS
+955 
-968 RDVISTWCSLSK
+968 
-980 TATCQFVSSRGWE
+980 ATCQFETSRGWQ
-993 CVCPEGYEGDGR
+993 CVCPKGYEGDGR
-1005 TCYGNAADE
+1005 SCYGNP
-1014 LSTLSE
+1014 
-1020 AAAFNQWVNTILRM
+1020 ILGM
-1034 NYFTLFILMQEAKIN
+1034 NYFTLFTSMQEAKIN
-1049 SVLSTT
+1049 SVLSTS

-1068 ENMDEDEKAFWM
+1068 ENMEEDEKAFWM
-1080 SKNNIPTLLKYH
+1080 SKSNIPTLLKYH

-1143 STNGVIHV
+1143 STNGVIH
-1151 IDKVYNILIRICSS
+1151 IINKVLTPLRSAVLPRLLARLEQMPDYSLFRGYIIQYN
-1165 APQAQYSLANEIE
+1165 LANEIE
-1178 AANTYTVFAPSN
+1178 AANAYTIFAPSN

-1221 KNNLHNGMHR
+1221 KNDLHNGMHR

-1283 DTNSTVII
+1283 DINNTVII
-1291 VREVQNLFTTI
+1291 EKCRICSQPSSCPPGTKEI
-1302 KLSPR
+1302 
-1307 NKRDCKSESVSPI
+1307 VSI
-1320 FAQAGVKKYCVLTEN
+1320 FSLIPAFVPLQ
-1335 HMRQYTI
+1335 
-1342 QIGCKPKCAKTII
+1342 

-1361 GFFGPQCQACPGRAG
+1361 GFFGTQCQPCPGKAG
-1376 SACSGNGVCLDGI
+1376 SACFGNGVCLDGI
-1389 NGTGSCQCDPGFE
+1389 NGTGTCQCQEGFE
-1402 GTACESCSQGR
+1402 GTACESCSPGR
-1413 YGRSCDQGTERPQ
+1413 YGRGCDQ
-1426 DTQELHR
+1426 
-1433 PLSVQTFPFYLL
+1433 V
-1445 TLLSPRSRKGQWL
+1445 
-1458 APISPTACT
+1458 CT

-1475 GVDGDGSCECDIGW
+1475 GIDGDGSCECDVGW
-1489 RGVTCDTEIKDDA
+1489 RGVTCDTGDCFLLSNGTAYCKCAAGFEGNGTF
-1502 CNASCHTS
+1502 CT
-1510 AKYTDNNEKQE
+1510 
-1521 ASPAHWFNLCCCPC
+1521 
-1535 SAIDACESSNGGCS
+1535 AIDACGSNNGGCS
-1549 SKAECRRTTPGNR
+1549 SKAECRRTSPGSR

-1568 GYTGDGIVCIE
+1568 GHTGDGIVCLE
-1579 INPCLMNNGGCD
+1579 INPCLVNNGGCD

-1642 LTERTCTCKPN
+1642 LTDRTCTCKPN
-1653 YIGDGFKCRGNI
+1653 YIGDGFKCQGNI

-1708 DPRVKDWVAKGV
+1708 DPRVKDWTAKGV
-1720 MAQVLRYHVVGC
+1720 LAQVLRYHMVAC

-1737 KDLTAITNITS
+1737 KDLTAVTNITS

-1754 HISYSQNSLVLNNK
+1754 HISYSQNSVVLNNK
-1768 AEIVLSDAVGT
+1768 AEIVLSDTVGT

-1789 LVPSQMQDFPLKKES
+1789 LVPSQMQDFPLRKVCS
-1804 LKMVAAKHGYIL
+1804 
-1816 FNTLLEKNNL
+1816 KNNL

-1853 EQQDFLFKKSN
+1853 EQQDFLFKRAN

-1878 DAAVLAYQLQSS
+1878 DAAVLAYQLPSS
-1890 TSLKTLQ
+1890 SPLKTLQ
-1897 GSNLS
+1897 GSNLT

-1910 IGALFLNDGQC
+1910 IGSLFLNDGQC

-1931 GGIAYGINCLLT
+1931 GGVAYGINCLLA

-1954 LTMEF
+1954 LTVEI
-1959 MVCAP
+1959 MVSQHSFCCV
-1964 SAIILTHFLFSL
+1964 L
-1976 FQGHCASCFNNYKC
+1976 
-1990 PPGTK
+1990 PP
-1995 PKEGMQWCTYESY
+1995 PLSVLPQEGIQWCTYESY

-2021 VIHIAKCCKGYFGPD
+2021 AIRVAKCCKGYFGPD
-2036 CQEPLFFSKLSA
+2036 CQA

-2073 RCTGGFNGTSCELC
+2073 RCSGGFNGTACELC

-2092 GFTCRPCECKNNG
+2092 GFTCRACECKNNG

-2141 CSANAICTE
+2141 CSPNAICTE

-2177 GGCHKAADCT
+2177 GGCHKAAECT

-2235 RKCECKNSF
+2235 RRCECKSSF
-2244 IGDGLNCSVMQQPLD
+2244 IGDGLNCSVMQLPLD
-2259 RCLQDNGQC
+2259 RCLQENGQC
-2268 HPDADCA
+2268 HPDAACA

-2280 DTTVGVFHLQ
+2280 DTTVGVFHLR
-2290 SPVGQYRMSYQQ
+2290 SPVGQYRMTYEQ
-2302 AKEACANES
+2302 AREACANES
-2311 ATIATYDQLLYA
+2311 ATVATYEQLLYA

-2342 YPTAFSSPNCGSGHV
+2342 YPTAFSSPNCGSGYV

-2366 NLSETWDAFC
+2366 NLSETWDVFC

-2433 YLTDLSVHATL
+2433 YLTDLSVQATL

-2477 LTNGTTLLTRLGKK
+2477 LTNGTTLLTHLGKK
-2491 LLITNTGGQ
+2491 LLITSTEGQ
-2500 EHQIP
+2500 EHQ
-2505 TADQSE
+2505 

-2548 HASAGTGIFF
+2548 HASTGTGIFF

-2563 TGIVALV
+2563 TGIMALI
-2570 GYSYLRFRKKN
+2570 GYSYLRFRKNN
-2581 IGFQHFKSKDDTDTT
+2581 ISFQHFKSKDDTDTT
-2596 SLDKSQPSN
+2596 PLDKPQPSN
-2605 ITNPSYESSSTLP
+2605 ITNPSYESSSTLT
-2618 SPEPAYD
+2618 SPEPTYD
-2625 LFSVSVNFDLRLR
+2625 LFSVSIHFHLRLR
-2638 HY
+2638 HYQ

>member
-1 MRYYLEIKTHTLSF
+1 IFQQCLLVKKQCDQKLLIRMKTKCVPCSLNLDTQCPAGYTKITNGTGTPDCRYYLEIKTHTLSF

-23 KEFEQPECCQGH
+23 KDFEQPECCQGH

-40 MAGKVVTC
+40 MACPGGAASPCNGRGRC
-48 SAGEHKGHSKVSDGP
+48 SQGIAG
-63 NTVISSV
+63 N
-70 SRRSCITM
+70 
-78 QRERTLL
+78 
-85 TGHSWQWNMHLSE
+85 
-98 IDKKPKFCFPLCN
+98 
-111 SQKGFGGTACEKC
+111 GT
-124 AEDNLFGPD
+124 
-133 CTSANPFLPVVCDCV
+133 CTSNPFLPVVCDCV

-158 NGSCTCL
+158 DGSCTCL

-187 NSRCAASGE
+187 NSRCAASAE

-243 TCEEGYTGDGEICL
+243 TCGEGYTGDGQICL

-277 YDGPGKVS
+277 YDGPGK
-285 VTAQEEIMLY
+285 
-295 LQKEPM
+295 
-301 RVWKQLPRKSNA
+301 
-313 IPNFTI
+313 
-319 SPAVDQE
+319 
-326 GVLLAPL
+326 
-333 KTGMTI
+333 

-358 MMDSCETNNTCHKK
+358 MMDNCETNNTCHKK

-399 GNIMERLQELN
+399 GNIMERLQDLN

-419 KLTSSLLLME
+419 KLTSSLF
-429 NTYEWQLST
+429 YEWQLST
-438 LGPFTLLVP
+438 LGPFTVLVP

-487 ADVIY
+487 ANVIY

-540 AMDNVEPTFD
+540 AMDNMEPTFE
-550 SSNEKTII
+550 SSNEKTIM
-558 CSSTLICKFTFI
+558 SVLQANRRYSQFASLIE
-570 FKPKQKTGLGMDLQQ
+570 KTGLGMDLQQ

-609 YLLSAEGSWKLLEL
+609 YLLSSNDITL
-623 VRYHIVSNTEL
+623 VSTNLHLFQL

-698 PHWCDE
+698 PHWCEE
-704 TSQVTKGVCAGYLQH
+704 TSQVTKVRESHWTVSKCNEENTGSEDLAVTIKCYGIFFILQEQKCCKGFFGPNCR
-719 ALAPCPQDVQPMG
+719 PCPGGFSKPCSG
-732 EGMLG
+732 NG
-737 KGLFEFI
+737 
-744 HSNYLPSISQCM
+744 QCM

-845 LSDGTVSCVCK
+845 LSNGTVSCVCK

-862 GLSCSKVDPCAVLS
+862 GLSCSKVDPCAVLN

-913 NCLLPT
+913 NCLLPS

-934 AQVSPHIQRH
+934 AQNDCKCKDGFQGNGIECTPINSCLEQNGKCHH
-944 LHFALPELGLP
+944 L
-955 TLFSSPNPPLPHS
+955 
-968 RDVISTWCSLSK
+968 
-980 TATCQFVSSRGWE
+980 ATCQFVSSRGWE

-1020 AAAFNQWVNTILRM
+1020 AAAFNQWVN
-1034 NYFTLFILMQEAKIN
+1034 EAKIN

-1080 SKNNIPTLLKYH
+1080 SKSNIPTLLKYH

-1151 IDKVYNILIRICSS
+1151 IDKVLTPLRS
-1165 APQAQYSLANEIE
+1165 AVMPRLLARLEQMPDYSIFRGYIIQYSLANEIE

-1211 YHVVLDEKLL
+1211 YHIVLDEKLL

-1259 ANVATDRGII
+1259 TNVATDRGII

-1291 VREVQNLFTTI
+1291 KCRICSQPSSCPPGTKEI
-1302 KLSPR
+1302 
-1307 NKRDCKSESVSPI
+1307 VSI
-1320 FAQAGVKKYCVLTEN
+1320 FFINAT
-1335 HMRQYTI
+1335 
-1342 QIGCKPKCAKTII
+1342 

-1389 NGTGSCQCDPGFE
+1389 NGTGSCQCDRGFE
-1402 GTACESCSQGR
+1402 GTACESCSPGR
-1413 YGRSCDQGTERPQ
+1413 YGRSCDQ
-1426 DTQELHR
+1426 
-1433 PLSVQTFPFYLL
+1433 V
-1445 TLLSPRSRKGQWL
+1445 
-1458 APISPTACT
+1458 CT

-1475 GVDGDGSCECDIGW
+1475 GVDGDGSCECEVGW
-1489 RGVTCDTEIKDDA
+1489 RGVTCDTGE
-1502 CNASCHTS
+1502 CPASLLLSCLLLSNGT
-1510 AKYTDNNEKQE
+1510 AYCKCAAGFEGNGT
-1521 ASPAHWFNLCCCPC
+1521 FCT
-1535 SAIDACESSNGGCS
+1535 AIDACESSNGGCS

-1665 FQELLRNSNTSRF
+1665 FQVKCFTGLLSPIF
-1678 YFHLEALSIRD
+1678 LPIALSIRD

-1737 KDLTAITNITS
+1737 KDLAAITNVTS

-1789 LVPSQMQDFPLKKES
+1789 LVPSHMQDFPLKK
-1804 LKMVAAKHGYIL
+1804 V
-1816 FNTLLEKNNL
+1816 FTKNNL

-1959 MVCAP
+1959 MVR
-1964 SAIILTHFLFSL
+1964 
-1976 FQGHCASCFNNYKC
+1976 GHCASCFNNYKC

-2036 CQEPLFFSKLSA
+2036 CQA

-2127 CETKLALPPVCSPS
+2127 CSVFPAALPPVCSPS
-2141 CSANAICTE
+2141 CSANAVCTE

-2224 HAICIVTGPGR
+2224 HAICTVTGPGR
-2235 RKCECKNSF
+2235 RKCECKINY
-2244 IGDGLNCSVMQQPLD
+2244 IGDGLNCSVMQLPLD

-2290 SPVGQYRMSYQQ
+2290 SPVGQYRMSYEQ

-2366 NLSETWDAFC
+2366 NLSETWDTFC

-2416 DIMAYSNTS
+2416 VG
-2425 RKGREFLQ
+2425 RKAGGREFLQ

-2444 FAPNDSGLKEN
+2444 FAPIDSGLKEN

-2500 EHQIP
+2500 EHRIS
-2505 TADQSE
+2505 T

-2581 IGFQHFKSKDDTDTT
+2581 FGFQHFKVGCRWEHKAGRDNCT
-2596 SLDKSQPSN
+2596 SQ
-2605 ITNPSYESSSTLP
+2605 IH
-2618 SPEPAYD
+2618 
-2625 LFSVSVNFDLRLR
+2625 NFQFL
-2638 HY
+2638 HTFG

>member
-1 MRYYLEIKTHTLSF
+1 MDIFCAKKLLIRVKTKCVPCSLNLDTQCPAGYTKITNGTGTPDCRYYLEIKTHTLSF

-40 MAGKVVTC
+40 MACPGGAASPCNRRGRC
-48 SAGEHKGHSKVSDGP
+48 SQG
-63 NTVISSV
+63 
-70 SRRSCITM
+70 IT
-78 QRERTLL
+78 
-85 TGHSWQWNMHLSE
+85 GN
-98 IDKKPKFCFPLCN
+98 
-111 SQKGFGGTACEKC
+111 GT
-124 AEDNLFGPD
+124 
-133 CTSANPFLPVVCDCV
+133 CTSNPFLPAVCDCV
-148 HGVCNSGIAG
+148 HGVCNSGITG
-158 NGSCTCL
+158 DGRCTCL
-165 SGYKGLRCDE
+165 SGYKGLRCDHVQAQLNLSLC
-175 PIAECAALRCPA
+175 PSAIAE
-187 NSRCAASGE
+187 SE
-196 DGTQLQCTCL
+196 DGRQLQCTCL
-206 PSFHG
+206 PNFHG
-211 DSTRCEP
+211 DRTRCEP

-228 PNADC
+228 PHADC
-233 IYLGPNQHKC
+233 AYLGPNQHQC
-243 TCEEGYTGDGEICL
+243 SCQGGYTGDGHVCL
-257 PIDPCQAAHGSCPA
+257 PIDPCQAAQGSCPA

-277 YDGPGKVS
+277 YDGPGK
-285 VTAQEEIMLY
+285 
-295 LQKEPM
+295 
-301 RVWKQLPRKSNA
+301 
-313 IPNFTI
+313 
-319 SPAVDQE
+319 
-326 GVLLAPL
+326 
-333 KTGMTI
+333 

-358 MMDSCETNNTCHKK
+358 MIDICETNNTCHKK
-372 AKCLTVAPGQIACT
+372 AKCSTVAPGQIECT
-386 CQEGSVGNGFVCY
+386 CQGGSMGNGFVCY

-410 AEVGGQWQG
+410 AQVGGQWQG
-419 KLTSSLLLME
+419 KLTSSLVLME

-438 LGPFTLLVP
+438 LGPFTVLVP
-447 TNKGLKGTNV
+447 TNKGLKGTNI

-472 LHIIAGQLNTSSLNN
+472 LHIIAGQLNTSSLKNTN
-487 ADVIY
+487 AIY
-492 TLTGKSGEISKG
+492 TLTGKAGEMSKG

-540 AMDNVEPTFD
+540 AMDSVEPEFE
-550 SSNEKTII
+550 SSKEKTIM
-558 CSSTLICKFTFI
+558 SVLQANGRYSQFTSLIE
-570 FKPKQKTGLGMDLQQ
+570 KTGLGMDLQQ
-585 DNQPYTVFVPSNKAL
+585 DNQPYTIFVPSNKAL

-609 YLLSAEGSWKLLEL
+609 YLLSEESNDIILLSTNL
-623 VRYHIVSNTEL
+623 YSFQL

-655 NRSST
+655 NRTST

-683 ILEGVLIPPTIVPIL
+683 TLEGILIPPTIVPIL

-704 TSQVTKGVCAGYLQH
+704 TLTVCRRRFRKDWRSPICFQLSLRANTQQRFGLYVLPLPERTKKEDIFFILQEPKCCKGFFGPECR
-719 ALAPCPQDVQPMG
+719 PCPGGFSKPCS
-732 EGMLG
+732 G
-737 KGLFEFI
+737 KG
-744 HSNYLPSISQCM
+744 QCM

-766 CSEAFQGLSCQLC
+766 CSAAFQGLSCQFC
-779 SDPGKYGPQCDKEC
+779 SDPSKYGPQCDREC

-810 LPGSCRAGYTGSLCE
+810 LPGSCRTGYTGKLCE
-825 QQIVPCE
+825 KQVVSCE
-832 ASLQLCHADADCQ
+832 PSLQLCHAHADCQ
-845 LSDGTVSCVCK
+845 LSNGTVSCVCK

-862 GLSCSKVDPCAVLS
+862 GLSCSKVDPCAVLK

-913 NCLLPT
+913 NCLLPST
-919 TARCHE
+919 GQCHQ
-925 NATCIYIGP
+925 NATCIYVGP
-934 AQVSPHIQRH
+934 GQNDCKCKDGFQGNGIECTLINSCLEQDGKCHH
-944 LHFALPELGLP
+944 L
-955 TLFSSPNPPLPHS
+955 
-968 RDVISTWCSLSK
+968 
-980 TATCQFVSSRGWE
+980 ATCEFESSRGWQ
-993 CVCPEGYEGDGR
+993 CVCPMGYEGDGR
-1005 TCYGNAADE
+1005 MCYGN
-1014 LSTLSE
+1014 
-1020 AAAFNQWVNTILRM
+1020 TIHIM
-1034 NYFTLFILMQEAKIN
+1034 NYFTLFTFMQEAKIN

-1055 SNLTVLVPSLQAI
+1055 PNLTVLVPSLQAI

-1080 SKNNIPTLLKYH
+1080 SESNIPTLLKYH

-1120 LHLSKENGNLTL
+1120 LHLSKENGTPTL
-1132 EGAHFVASDIA
+1132 EGAHFVASDIP

-1151 IDKVYNILIRICSS
+1151 IDKVLTPLRS
-1165 APQAQYSLANEIE
+1165 AAMPRLLDRLEQMPDYSIFRGYIIQYSLANEIE

-1221 KNNLHNGMHR
+1221 KNSLHNGMHR

-1237 SYQVGF
+1237 SYQLGF

-1249 LYINDAPISY
+1249 VYINDAPISY
-1259 ANVATDRGII
+1259 ANVATDKGII

-1283 DTNSTVII
+1283 DINNTVI
-1291 VREVQNLFTTI
+1291 T
-1302 KLSPR
+1302 
-1307 NKRDCKSESVSPI
+1307 VSGPI
-1320 FAQAGVKKYCVLTEN
+1320 GIEKKYCVLTEN

-1361 GFFGPQCQACPGRAG
+1361 GFFGQQCQPCPGKAG
-1376 SACSGNGVCLDGI
+1376 TACSGNGVCLDGI
-1389 NGTGSCQCDPGFE
+1389 GGTGQCQCEQGFE
-1402 GTACESCSQGR
+1402 GTACEDCAPGR
-1413 YGRSCDQGTERPQ
+1413 YGRACDQ
-1426 DTQELHR
+1426 
-1433 PLSVQTFPFYLL
+1433 
-1445 TLLSPRSRKGQWL
+1445 
-1458 APISPTACT
+1458 ACT
-1467 CVHGKCSS
+1467 CVHGRCSS
-1475 GVDGDGSCECDIGW
+1475 GVDGDGSCECDLGW
-1489 RGVTCDTEIKDDA
+1489 RGVTCDTGDCLLLSNGTAYCKCAAGFEGNGTF
-1502 CNASCHTS
+1502 CT
-1510 AKYTDNNEKQE
+1510 
-1521 ASPAHWFNLCCCPC
+1521 
-1535 SAIDACESSNGGCS
+1535 AIDACESSNGGCS
-1549 SKAECRRTTPGNR
+1549 AKAECRRTTPGSR

-1568 GYTGDGIVCIE
+1568 GYTGDGIVCME
-1579 INPCLMNNGGCD
+1579 INPCLVNNGGCD

-1642 LTERTCTCKPN
+1642 LTERTCTCKTN
-1653 YIGDGFKCRGNI
+1653 YTGDGFQCRGNI

-1678 YFHLEALSIRD
+1678 YFHLQVRK
-1689 ISGPG
+1689 GPG
-1694 PFTLFVPHTDVLNS
+1694 PFTLFVPHTDILNS
-1708 DPRVKDWVAKGV
+1708 DPRVKDWIAKGV
-1720 MAQVLRYHVVGC
+1720 MAQVLRHHVVAC

-1737 KDLTAITNITS
+1737 EDLTAITNITS
-1748 LQGDLI
+1748 LQGEQI

-1768 AEIVLSDAVGT
+1768 AEIILSDAVGT

-1789 LVPSQMQDFPLKKES
+1789 LVPSQMQDFPLKK
-1804 LKMVAAKHGYIL
+1804 VCAAYHHSQPRG
-1816 FNTLLEKNNL
+1816 FFTKNNL

-1853 EQQDFLFKKSN
+1853 EQQDFLFKKAN
-1864 TNKLVQYLKFHIVR
+1864 TNQLVQYLKFHIVR
-1878 DAAVLAYQLQSS
+1878 DAAVLAYQLPSS
-1890 TSLKTLQ
+1890 SPLKTLQ

-1910 IGALFLNDGQC
+1910 IGALFLNEGQC

-1931 GGIAYGINCLLT
+1931 GGIAYGIDCLLT

-1954 LTMEF
+1954 LTLEF
-1959 MVCAP
+1959 MVSAP
-1964 SAIILTHFLFSL
+1964 SGPSPW
-1976 FQGHCASCFNNYKC
+1976 QGHRIH
-1990 PPGTK
+1990 
-1995 PKEGMQWCTYESY
+1995 WCTYESY
-2008 GLRRDGCRRNCSM
+2008 GLQRDGCRRNCSM

-2036 CQEPLFFSKLSA
+2036 CQA
-2048 CPGGPETPCNGHGSC
+2048 CPGGPETPCSGHGSC
-2063 DDGYTGTGEC
+2063 EDGYTGTGEC
-2073 RCTGGFNGTSCELC
+2073 RCHSGFNGTACELC
-2087 LPGRY
+2087 VPGRY
-2092 GFTCRPCECKNNG
+2092 GSSCRPCECKNNG
-2105 QCDEGYSGTGRC
+2105 QCDEGRSGTGRC

-2127 CETKLALPPVCSPS
+2127 CPSLPAALPPVCSPS
-2141 CSANAICTE
+2141 CSANAVCTE

-2177 GGCHKAADCT
+2177 GGCHKAAECR

-2201 KGDGFTCLPINPC
+2201 KGDGFACLPINPC

-2224 HAICIVTGPGR
+2224 HAICTVVGPGR
-2235 RKCECKNSF
+2235 RKCECKNSY
-2244 IGDGLNCSVMQQPLD
+2244 IGDGLNCSVMQLPLD

-2268 HPDADCA
+2268 HHDADCA

-2280 DTTVGVFHLQ
+2280 DTTVGVFHLR
-2290 SPVGQYRMSYQQ
+2290 SPLGQYRLTYQQ
-2302 AKEACANES
+2302 AREACANES
-2311 ATIATYDQLLYA
+2311 AAVATYSQLLYA

-2337 GGRVG
+2337 GERVG
-2342 YPTAFSSPNCGSGHV
+2342 YPTGFSSPNCGSGYV

-2366 NLSETWDAFC
+2366 NLSETWDVFC

-2399 NLLQVLMSFPT
+2399 NLLQVLMSLPT

-2433 YLTDLSVHATL
+2433 YLTDLSVHGTL

-2470 NIMFYED
+2470 NILFYED
-2477 LTNGTTLLTRLGKK
+2477 LTNGTALLTRLGKK

-2505 TADQSE
+2505 T

-2548 HASAGTGIFF
+2548 HASTGTGIFF

-2563 TGIVALV
+2563 TGIVALI
-2570 GYSYLRFRKKN
+2570 GYSYLRFRKKI
-2581 IGFQHFKSKDDTDTT
+2581 IGFRHFKPKDDTDTT

-2605 ITNPSYESSSTLP
+2605 ITNPSYESSSTLT
-2618 SPEPAYD
+2618 SPDPTYD
-2625 LFSVSVNFDLRLR
+2625 LFSVSNHFDLRLR
-2638 HY
+2638 HL

>member
-1 MRYYLEIKTHTLSF
+1 SSLSCSWPSLFFPLSFLLLGLLRAEAGSSQQGPAPRLLIRMKTKCVPCSLNLDTQCPAGYTKITNGTGTPDCRYYLETKTHTLSF
-15 PGCRHRCV
+15 SGCRHRCV

-40 MAGKVVTC
+40 MACPGGAASPCNGRGRCSQGMAGNGTCTCQVTP
-48 SAGEHKGHSKVSDGP
+48 SLLSKA
-63 NTVISSV
+63 I
-70 SRRSCITM
+70 
-78 QRERTLL
+78 
-85 TGHSWQWNMHLSE
+85 
-98 IDKKPKFCFPLCN
+98 
-111 SQKGFGGTACEKC
+111 
-124 AEDNLFGPD
+124 
-133 CTSANPFLPVVCDCV
+133 PFLPAVCGCI

-158 NGSCTCL
+158 DGSCTCL
-165 SGYKGLRCDE
+165 SGYQGPRCDQ
-175 PIAECAALRCPA
+175 PIAECEALQCPA
-187 NSRCAASGE
+187 HSRCAASGE
-196 DGTQLQCTCL
+196 DGKQLECTCL
-206 PSFHG
+206 PGFHG
-211 DSTRCEP
+211 DGTQCEP
-218 INPCSRKVCD
+218 INPCSSKVCD

-233 IYLGPNQHKC
+233 IFLGPNQHKC
-243 TCEEGYTGDGEICL
+243 TCGEGYTGDGEICL
-257 PIDPCQAAHGSCPA
+257 PIDPCQAAHGGCPA
-271 QSSICI
+271 QSSTCI
-277 YDGPGKVS
+277 YDGPGK
-285 VTAQEEIMLY
+285 
-295 LQKEPM
+295 
-301 RVWKQLPRKSNA
+301 
-313 IPNFTI
+313 
-319 SPAVDQE
+319 
-326 GVLLAPL
+326 
-333 KTGMTI
+333 

-372 AKCLTVAPGQIACT
+372 AKCSTVAPGQIMCT
-386 CQEGSVGNGFVCY
+386 CQEGSIGNGFVCH
-399 GNIMERLQELN
+399 GNIVERLQELN
-410 AEVGGQWQG
+410 AQVGGQWQG

-438 LGPFTLLVP
+438 LGPFTVLVP

-466 AQYFVK
+466 AQYFIK
-472 LHIIAGQLNTSSLNN
+472 LHIIAGQVNTSSLNN
-487 ADVIY
+487 ANVIY
-492 TLTGKSGEISKG
+492 TLTGKPGEMSKG

-540 AMDNVEPTFD
+540 AMDSVGPTFE
-550 SSNEKTII
+550 SSKEKTIMSLLQANGR
-558 CSSTLICKFTFI
+558 CSQFTSLIE
-570 FKPKQKTGLGMDLQQ
+570 KTGLGVDLQQ
-585 DNQPYTVFVPSNKAL
+585 DNQAYTVFVPSNKAL

-609 YLLSAEGSWKLLEL
+609 YLLSAESNDITL
-623 VRYHIVSNTEL
+623 VSTNLHLFQL

-649 KQFIHF
+649 EQLIHL
-655 NRSST
+655 NRTST
-660 GQILVSGEKMEE
+660 GQILVSGEKVEE

-698 PHWCDE
+698 PHWCEE
-704 TSQVTKGVCAGYLQH
+704 TKILMFPFCTSFSKQRYIIECPTFQRMGCARACHITEPKCCKGFFGPNCR
-719 ALAPCPQDVQPMG
+719 PCPGGFSKPCSG
-732 EGMLG
+732 NG
-737 KGLFEFI
+737 
-744 HSNYLPSISQCM
+744 QCM

-766 CSEAFQGLSCQLC
+766 CSEAFQGLSCQFC
-779 SDPGKYGPQCDKEC
+779 SDPGKFGPQCDKEC
-793 LCIYGKCDNRI
+793 PCINGKCDNRA
-804 DSDGTC
+804 DSDGSC
-810 LPGSCRAGYTGSLCE
+810 LPGSCRAGYTGKLCE
-825 QQIVPCE
+825 QQTVPCDP
-832 ASLQLCHADADCQ
+832 SLQLCHAHAECQ
-845 LSDGTVSCVCK
+845 LSDGT
-856 PGYEGD
+856 
-862 GLSCSKVDPCAVLS
+862 
-876 PGGCN
+876 
-881 INAECVQTGPG
+881 AECVQTGPE

-913 NCLLPT
+913 PCLLPSM
-919 TARCHE
+919 AWCHQ

-934 AQVSPHIQRH
+934 GQNDCKCKDGFQGNGIECTPINSCLEQNGKCHH
-944 LHFALPELGLP
+944 L
-955 TLFSSPNPPLPHS
+955 
-968 RDVISTWCSLSK
+968 
-980 TATCQFVSSRGWE
+980 ATCQFESSRGWQ
-993 CVCPEGYEGDGR
+993 CVCPKGYEGDGR
-1005 TCYGNAADE
+1005 SCYGNAADV
-1014 LSTLSE
+1014 S
-1020 AAAFNQWVNTILRM
+1020 
-1034 NYFTLFILMQEAKIN
+1034 IN
-1049 SVLSTT
+1049 SVLSTS

-1080 SKNNIPTLLKYH
+1080 SKSNIPTLLKYH
-1092 VLTGAYSFADFQNL
+1092 VLTGVYSFADFQNL

-1151 IDKVYNILIRICSS
+1151 IDKVLTPLRSAVLPRLLARLDQMPDYSLFRGYIIQYN
-1165 APQAQYSLANEIE
+1165 LANEIE
-1178 AANTYTVFAPSN
+1178 AANAYTIFAPSN

-1221 KNNLHNGMHR
+1221 KNDLHNGMHR

-1283 DTNSTVII
+1283 DINNTVII
-1291 VREVQNLFTTI
+1291 VR
-1302 KLSPR
+1302 
-1307 NKRDCKSESVSPI
+1307 
-1320 FAQAGVKKYCVLTEN
+1320 VKKYCILTEN

-1355 SRECCA
+1355 
-1361 GFFGPQCQACPGRAG
+1361 
-1376 SACSGNGVCLDGI
+1376 V
-1389 NGTGSCQCDPGFE
+1389 
-1402 GTACESCSQGR
+1402 
-1413 YGRSCDQGTERPQ
+1413 
-1426 DTQELHR
+1426 
-1433 PLSVQTFPFYLL
+1433 
-1445 TLLSPRSRKGQWL
+1445 TLLPTLPHFQGQWL
-1458 APISPTACT
+1458 VPISPTVCT

-1475 GVDGDGSCECDIGW
+1475 GIDGDGSCECDVGW
-1489 RGVTCDTEIKDDA
+1489 RGVTCDTGD
-1502 CNASCHTS
+1502 C
-1510 AKYTDNNEKQE
+1510 
-1521 ASPAHWFNLCCCPC
+1521 LLL
-1535 SAIDACESSNGGCS
+1535 SNGTAYCKCAAGFEGNGTFCT
-1549 SKAECRRTTPGNR
+1549 ECRRTSPGSR

-1568 GYTGDGIVCIE
+1568 GHTGDGIVCLE
-1579 INPCLMNNGGCD
+1579 INPCLVNNGGCD
-1591 RNAECTQTGPNQA
+1591 RNAECTQTGPNQ
-1604 VCNCLKGYSGDGK
+1604 VSTWLVKKNRLRMIFFKLFPYK
-1617 TCTYISLCSQNNGGC
+1617 NNGGC

-1642 LTERTCTCKPN
+1642 LTDRTCTCKPN
-1653 YIGDGFKCRGNI
+1653 YIGDGFKCQGNI
-1665 FQELLRNSNTSRF
+1665 FQVKCFTCLLSP
-1678 YFHLEALSIRD
+1678 
-1689 ISGPG
+1689 ISQMSFSPQM
-1694 PFTLFVPHTDVLNS
+1694 PCPAASQPLHCPLQ
-1708 DPRVKDWVAKGV
+1708 VKDWTAKGV
-1720 MAQVLRYHVVGC
+1720 LAQVLRYHMVAC

-1768 AEIVLSDAVGT
+1768 AEIVLSDTVGT

-1789 LVPSQMQDFPLKKES
+1789 LVPSQMQDFPLKK
-1804 LKMVAAKHGYIL
+1804 VCAAYHHCQPRG
-1816 FNTLLEKNNL
+1816 FSTKNNL
-1826 LGLIND
+1826 LGLISD

-1846 AIRGLPQ
+1846 AIRGLAQ
-1853 EQQDFLFKKSN
+1853 EQQDFLFKRAN

-1878 DAAVLAYQLQSS
+1878 DAAVLAYQLPSS
-1890 TSLKTLQ
+1890 SPLKTLQ
-1897 GSNLS
+1897 GSNLT

-1910 IGALFLNDGQC
+1910 IGSLFLNDGQC

-1931 GGIAYGINCLLT
+1931 GGVAYGINCLLA
-1943 EPSLGGRCDSF
+1943 EPSLGGRCDTA
-1954 LTMEF
+1954 L
-1959 MVCAP
+1959 
-1964 SAIILTHFLFSL
+1964 ILLCSPRPL
-1976 FQGHCASCFNNYKC
+1976 PVLPQ
-1990 PPGTK
+1990 
-1995 PKEGMQWCTYESY
+1995 EGIQWCTYESY

-2021 VIHIAKCCKGYFGPD
+2021 AIHVAKCCKGYFGPD
-2036 CQEPLFFSKLSA
+2036 CQA

-2073 RCTGGFNGTSCELC
+2073 LCSGGFNGTACELC

-2092 GFTCRPCECKNNG
+2092 GFTCRACECKNNG

-2141 CSANAICTE
+2141 CSPNAICTE

-2162 DGITCTAAELCKQNN
+2162 DGITCTATELCKQNN
-2177 GGCHKAADCT
+2177 GGCHNAAECT

-2235 RKCECKNSF
+2235 RRCECKSSF
-2244 IGDGLNCSVMQQPLD
+2244 IGDGLNCTVMQLPLD
-2259 RCLQDNGQC
+2259 RCLQENGQC
-2268 HPDADCA
+2268 HPDAACA

-2280 DTTVGVFHLQ
+2280 DTTVGVFHLR
-2290 SPVGQYRMSYQQ
+2290 SPVGQYRMTYEQ
-2302 AKEACANES
+2302 AREACANES
-2311 ATIATYDQLLYA
+2311 ATVATYEQLLYA

-2342 YPTAFSSPNCGSGHV
+2342 YPTAFSSPNCGSGYV

-2366 NLSETWDAFC
+2366 NLSEAWDVFC

-2433 YLTDLSVHATL
+2433 YLTDLSVQATL

-2491 LLITNTGGQ
+2491 LLITSTGGQ
-2500 EHQIP
+2500 EHQ
-2505 TADQSE
+2505 

-2548 HASAGTGIFF
+2548 HASTGTGIFF

-2563 TGIVALV
+2563 TGIVALI
-2570 GYSYLRFRKKN
+2570 GYSYLRFRKNN
-2581 IGFQHFKSKDDTDTT
+2581 ISFQHFNVGGSREYKAGEGRDNCT
-2596 SLDKSQPSN
+2596 SQ
-2605 ITNPSYESSSTLP
+2605 IH
-2618 SPEPAYD
+2618 
-2625 LFSVSVNFDLRLR
+2625 NFQFL
-2638 HY
+2638 HTFG

>member
-1 MRYYLEIKTHTLSF
+1 VFVDKALLGKILHLEGLILQWLDIFCADKMKKQCDQKLLIRMKTKCVPCSLNLDTQCPAGYTKITNGTGTPDCRYYLEIKTHTLSF

-23 KEFEQPECCQGH
+23 KEFEHPECCQGH

-40 MAGKVVTC
+40 MACPGGAASPCNGRGHCSQGITGNGTC
-48 SAGEHKGHSKVSDGP
+48 
-63 NTVISSV
+63 
-70 SRRSCITM
+70 
-78 QRERTLL
+78 
-85 TGHSWQWNMHLSE
+85 
-98 IDKKPKFCFPLCN
+98 
-111 SQKGFGGTACEKC
+111 ACQV
-124 AEDNLFGPD
+124 L
-133 CTSANPFLPVVCDCV
+133 CDCV
-148 HGVCNSGIAG
+148 HGVCHGGIAG
-158 NGSCTCL
+158 DGKCTCL
-165 SGYKGLRCDE
+165 SGYKGLRCDQ
-175 PIAECAALRCPA
+175 PIAECEALRCPA
-187 NSRCAASGE
+187 NSRCVASGE
-196 DGTQLQCTCL
+196 DGRQLQCSCL
-206 PSFHG
+206 PNFHG

-218 INPCSRKVCD
+218 INPCSKRACN

-233 IYLGPNQHKC
+233 VYLGPNQHKC
-243 TCEEGYTGDGEICL
+243 ACREGYTGDGQICL

-271 QSSICI
+271 QTSICI
-277 YDGPGKVS
+277 YDGPGK
-285 VTAQEEIMLY
+285 
-295 LQKEPM
+295 
-301 RVWKQLPRKSNA
+301 
-313 IPNFTI
+313 
-319 SPAVDQE
+319 
-326 GVLLAPL
+326 
-333 KTGMTI
+333 

-358 MMDSCETNNTCHKK
+358 TKDSCETNNTCHKK
-372 AKCLTVAPGQIACT
+372 AKCSTVAPGQTMCT
-386 CQEGSVGNGFVCY
+386 CQGGSVGNGFVCY

-419 KLTSSLLLME
+419 KLTSSLWLME

-438 LGPFTLLVP
+438 LGPFTVLVP
-447 TNKGLKGTNV
+447 TNKGLKGTNI
-457 KDLLKNKQK
+457 KDLLQNKQK

-472 LHIIAGQLNTSSLNN
+472 LHVIAGQLNTSSLNN
-487 ADVIY
+487 ANVIY
-492 TLTGKSGEISKG
+492 TLTGKSGEMSKG

-516 GRGKGKILQ
+516 GRRKGKILQ

-540 AMDNVEPTFD
+540 AMDSVEPTFE
-550 SSNEKTII
+550 SSKEKTIM
-558 CSSTLICKFTFI
+558 SVLQANGRYSQFTSLIE
-570 FKPKQKTGLGMDLQQ
+570 KTGLGMDLQQ
-585 DNQPYTVFVPSNKAL
+585 DSQPYTVFVPSNKAL
-600 SNMKAEVLD
+600 SNIKAEVLD
-609 YLLSAEGSWKLLEL
+609 YLLSVEGNDITLLSTYL
-623 VRYHIVSNTEL
+623 YSFQL

-655 NRSST
+655 NRTST
-660 GQILVSGEKMEE
+660 GQVLVSGEKMEE
-672 TDIVAKNGRIY
+672 IDIVAKNGRIY
-683 ILEGVLIPPTIVPIL
+683 TLEGVLIPPTIVPIL
-698 PHWCDE
+698 PHWCEE
-704 TSQVTKGVCAGYLQH
+704 TSQVTKGVCAGCLQR
-719 ALAPCPQDVQPMG
+719 ALAPCPQEAQPILSDISLQAPQLCKRHG
-732 EGMLG
+732 G
-737 KGLFEFI
+737 KEPKCCKGFFGPDCRPCPGGF
-744 HSNYLPSISQCM
+744 SKPCSGNGQCM

-766 CSEAFQGLSCQLC
+766 CSEAFQGLSCQFC

-793 LCIYGKCDNRI
+793 LCIHGKCDNRI

-810 LPGSCRAGYTGSLCE
+810 LPGSCSTEYTGKLCE
-825 QQIVPCE
+825 EQIVPCE
-832 ASLQLCHADADCQ
+832 PSLQLCHVHADCHNLHQ
-845 LSDGTVSCVCK
+845 IK
-856 PGYEGD
+856 IH
-862 GLSCSKVDPCAVLS
+862 CAAAPSRFPDQNS
-876 PGGCN
+876 PWQQC
-881 INAECVQTGPG
+881 TYSPG
-892 EHRCVCQAG
+892 EHRCICQAG

-908 CSAIN
+908 CSAID

-934 AQVSPHIQRH
+934 GQNDCKCKDGFQGNGIECTLINSCLEQNGKCHH
-944 LHFALPELGLP
+944 L
-955 TLFSSPNPPLPHS
+955 
-968 RDVISTWCSLSK
+968 
-980 TATCQFVSSRGWE
+980 ATCQFESSRGWE
-993 CVCPEGYEGDGR
+993 CVCPKGYEGDGR
-1005 TCYGNAADE
+1005 ICYGN
-1014 LSTLSE
+1014 TM
-1020 AAAFNQWVNTILRM
+1020 LRM
-1034 NYFTLFILMQEAKIN
+1034 NYFTLFTSMQEAKIN

-1055 SNLTVLVPSLQAI
+1055 SNLTVLVPSLKAI

-1080 SKNNIPTLLKYH
+1080 SKSNIPTLLKYH

-1106 SSSDMLPTSLQSKF
+1106 SSSDVLPTSLQSKF
-1120 LHLSKENGNLTL
+1120 LRLSKENGKPTL

-1151 IDKVYNILIRICSS
+1151 IDKVLTPLRS
-1165 APQAQYSLANEIE
+1165 AVMPRLLARLEQMPDYSIFRGYIIQYGLADKIE

-1190 DAIENYLKDKKSAT
+1190 DAIENYLKDKKSAS

-1211 YHVVLDEKLL
+1211 YHVVLGEKLL

-1231 ETMLGF
+1231 DTMLGF

-1259 ANVATDRGII
+1259 ANVATDKGII

-1283 DTNSTVII
+1283 DTNNTVII
-1291 VREVQNLFTTI
+1291 VSGPCRICSQPSSCPPGTKEIVSTFFCGFSISKLTI
-1302 KLSPR
+1302 
-1307 NKRDCKSESVSPI
+1307 
-1320 FAQAGVKKYCVLTEN
+1320 
-1335 HMRQYTI
+1335 YT
-1342 QIGCKPKCAKTII
+1342 
-1355 SRECCA
+1355 RECCA
-1361 GFFGPQCQACPGRAG
+1361 GFFGQQCQPCPGKAG
-1376 SACSGNGVCLDGI
+1376 KACFGNGVCLDGI
-1389 NGTGSCQCDPGFE
+1389 NGTGSCQCEEGFA
-1402 GTACESCSQGR
+1402 GTACESCSEGK
-1413 YGRSCDQGTERPQ
+1413 YGPGCDQ
-1426 DTQELHR
+1426 
-1433 PLSVQTFPFYLL
+1433 VC
-1445 TLLSPRSRKGQWL
+1445 
-1458 APISPTACT
+1458 A

-1475 GVDGDGSCECDIGW
+1475 GVDGDGSCDCDIGW
-1489 RGVTCDTEIKDDA
+1489 RGVTCETGDCLLLSNGTAYCKCAAGFEGNGTF
-1502 CNASCHTS
+1502 CT
-1510 AKYTDNNEKQE
+1510 
-1521 ASPAHWFNLCCCPC
+1521 
-1535 SAIDACESSNGGCS
+1535 AIDACKSSNGGCS

-1579 INPCLMNNGGCD
+1579 INPCLVNNGGCD

-1632 SEFAICNDTE
+1632 SEFAVCNDTE

-1653 YIGDGFKCRGNI
+1653 YIGDGFTCRGNI
-1665 FQELLRNSNTSRF
+1665 FQVKCFTCFFLLQKSCSASSQPL
-1678 YFHLEALSIRD
+1678 HSPLQ
-1689 ISGPG
+1689 
-1694 PFTLFVPHTDVLNS
+1694 
-1708 DPRVKDWVAKGV
+1708 VKEWIAKGV
-1720 MAQVLRYHVVGC
+1720 MAQVLRHHMVGC
-1732 ASLLY
+1732 ANLLY
-1737 KDLTAITNITS
+1737 KDLTAISNITS
-1748 LQGDLI
+1748 LHGDPI

-1768 AEIVLSDAVGT
+1768 AEIILSDAVGT

-1789 LVPSQMQDFPLKKES
+1789 LS
-1804 LKMVAAKHGYIL
+1804 I
-1816 FNTLLEKNNL
+1816 NLLPQFLLCFAVLQKNNL

-1864 TNKLVQYLKFHIVR
+1864 TDKLVQYLKFHVVR
-1878 DAAVLAYQLQSS
+1878 DAAVLAYQLSSS

-1910 IGALFLNDGQC
+1910 IGALFLNNGQC

-1954 LTMEF
+1954 FTMEL
-1959 MVCAP
+1959 M
-1964 SAIILTHFLFSL
+1964 
-1976 FQGHCASCFNNYKC
+1976 GHCASCFSNTKC

-1995 PKEGMQWCTYESY
+1995 PKERIHACTYESY
-2008 GLRRDGCRRNCSM
+2008 GLRRDGCRRNCSI

-2036 CQEPLFFSKLSA
+2036 CQA

-2073 RCTGGFNGTSCELC
+2073 RCHGGFNGTSCELC

-2127 CETKLALPPVCSPS
+2127 CPAFPAALPPVCSPS
-2141 CSANAICTE
+2141 CSANAVCTE
-2150 NNTCQCKPLYDG
+2150 NNTCQCKPLYNG
-2162 DGITCTAAELCKQNN
+2162 DGITCTAEELCKQNN
-2177 GGCHKAADCT
+2177 GGCHKAAVCT

-2224 HAICIVTGPGR
+2224 HAICIVIGPDR
-2235 RKCECKNSF
+2235 RKCECKNNF
-2244 IGDGLNCSVMQQPLD
+2244 IGDGLNCSVMQLPLD

-2280 DTTVGVFHLQ
+2280 DTTVGVFHLR
-2290 SPVGQYRMSYQQ
+2290 SPVGQYRMTYEQ

-2311 ATIATYDQLLYA
+2311 ATIATYTQLLYA

-2337 GGRVG
+2337 GERVG
-2342 YPTAFSSPNCGSGHV
+2342 YPTGFSSPNCGSGYV

-2366 NLSETWDAFC
+2366 NLSETWDVFC

-2425 RKGREFLQ
+2425 KKGREFLQ

-2470 NIMFYED
+2470 KIMFYED

-2491 LLITNTGGQ
+2491 ILITNTRGQ
-2500 EHQIP
+2500 EH
-2505 TADQSE
+2505 QSE

-2548 HASAGTGIFF
+2548 HAATGTGIFF

-2563 TGIVALV
+2563 TGIVALI

-2581 IGFQHFKSKDDTDTT
+2581 IGFQHFKSNDDTDTT
-2596 SLDKSQPSN
+2596 PLDKSQPSN
-2605 ITNPSYESSSTLP
+2605 ITNPSYESSSTLT
-2618 SPEPAYD
+2618 SPEPTYD
-2625 LFSVSVNFDLRLR
+2625 LFSVSVPLDLRLLI
-2638 HY
+2638 

>member
-1 MRYYLEIKTHTLSF
+1 ACFSFLLITLLLFQVKKQCDQKLLIRMKTKCVPCSLNLDTQCPAGYTQITNGAGTPDCRYYLETKTHTLSF
-15 PGCRHRCV
+15 SGCRHHCV

-40 MAGKVVTC
+40 MACPGGAASPCNGRGHCSQGMAGNGTC
-48 SAGEHKGHSKVSDGP
+48 
-63 NTVISSV
+63 T
-70 SRRSCITM
+70 C
-78 QRERTLL
+78 
-85 TGHSWQWNMHLSE
+85 
-98 IDKKPKFCFPLCN
+98 
-111 SQKGFGGTACEKC
+111 QKGFAGTACEKC

-133 CTSANPFLPVVCDCV
+133 CTSVCDCI

-158 NGSCTCL
+158 DGSCTCL
-165 SGYKGLRCDE
+165 SGYKGLRCDQPVAQCE
-175 PIAECAALRCPA
+175 ALQCPA
-187 NSRCAASGE
+187 YSRCAASGE
-196 DGTQLQCTCL
+196 DGKQLECTCL
-206 PSFHG
+206 PGFHG

-218 INPCSRKVCD
+218 INPCSEKVCD
-228 PNADC
+228 PNASC
-233 IYLGPNQHKC
+233 VYLGPNQHKC
-243 TCEEGYTGDGEICL
+243 TCGEGYTGDGQICL
-257 PIDPCQAAHGSCPA
+257 PIDPCQAAHGGCPA
-271 QSSICI
+271 HSSICI
-277 YDGPGKVS
+277 YDGPGK
-285 VTAQEEIMLY
+285 
-295 LQKEPM
+295 
-301 RVWKQLPRKSNA
+301 
-313 IPNFTI
+313 
-319 SPAVDQE
+319 
-326 GVLLAPL
+326 
-333 KTGMTI
+333 

-346 HYTNF
+346 HYSNF

-372 AKCLTVAPGQIACT
+372 AKCLTVAPGQITCT
-386 CQEGSVGNGFVCY
+386 CQGGSVGNGFVCH
-399 GNIMERLQELN
+399 GSIVERLQELN
-410 AEVGGQWQG
+410 AQVGGQWQG

-438 LGPFTLLVP
+438 LGPFTVLVP

-466 AQYFVK
+466 AQYFIK
-472 LHIIAGQLNTSSLNN
+472 LHIIAGQLNTSSLTN
-487 ADVIY
+487 ANVIY
-492 TLTGKSGEISKG
+492 TLTGKPGEMSKG

-540 AMDNVEPTFD
+540 AMDNVEPTFE
-550 SSNEKTII
+550 SSKEKTIM
-558 CSSTLICKFTFI
+558 SLLQANGRYSQFTSLIER
-570 FKPKQKTGLGMDLQQ
+570 TGLGVDLQQ
-585 DNQPYTVFVPSNKAL
+585 DNQAYTVFVPSNKAL

-609 YLLSAEGSWKLLEL
+609 YLLSAESNDITL
-623 VRYHIVSNTEL
+623 VSTNLHLFQL

-649 KQFIHF
+649 KQLIHF
-655 NRSST
+655 NRTST
-660 GQILVSGEKMEE
+660 GQVLVSGEKIEE

-698 PHWCDE
+698 PHWCEE
-704 TSQVTKGVCAGYLQH
+704 TSCFQH
-719 ALAPCPQDVQPMG
+719 ALPPCPQDVQPIPR
-732 EGMLG
+732 EPKCC
-737 KGLFEFI
+737 KGFFGPNCRPCPGGF
-744 HSNYLPSISQCM
+744 SKPCSGNGQCM

-766 CSEAFQGLSCQLC
+766 CCEAFQGLSCQFC
-779 SDPGKYGPQCDKEC
+779 SHPGKYGPQCDKEC
-793 LCIYGKCDNRI
+793 PCINGKCDNRV
-804 DSDGTC
+804 DSDGSC
-810 LPGSCRAGYTGSLCE
+810 LPGSCRAGYTGKLCE

-832 ASLQLCHADADCQ
+832 PSLQLCHAHADCQ
-845 LSDGTVSCVCK
+845 LNDG
-856 PGYEGD
+856 
-862 GLSCSKVDPCAVLS
+862 A
-876 PGGCN
+876 
-881 INAECVQTGPG
+881 AECVQTGPE

-913 NCLLPT
+913 PCLRPS

-934 AQVSPHIQRH
+934 GQNDCKCKDGFQGNGIECTPINSCLEQNGKCHH
-944 LHFALPELGLP
+944 L
-955 TLFSSPNPPLPHS
+955 
-968 RDVISTWCSLSK
+968 
-980 TATCQFVSSRGWE
+980 ATCQFESSHGWQ
-993 CVCPEGYEGDGR
+993 CVCPKGYEGDGR
-1005 TCYGNAADE
+1005 TCYGNAADV
-1014 LSTLSE
+1014 S
-1020 AAAFNQWVNTILRM
+1020 
-1034 NYFTLFILMQEAKIN
+1034 IN

-1068 ENMDEDEKAFWM
+1068 ENMDEDEKAFWL
-1080 SKNNIPTLLKYH
+1080 SKSNIPTLLKYH

-1151 IDKVYNILIRICSS
+1151 IDKVLTPLRSAVLPRLLARLEQMPDYSLFRGYIIQYN
-1165 APQAQYSLANEIE
+1165 LANEIE
-1178 AANTYTVFAPSN
+1178 AANTYTIFAPSN
-1190 DAIENYLKDKKSAT
+1190 DAIENYLKDKKSAA

-1211 YHVVLDEKLL
+1211 YHIVLDEKLL

-1249 LYINDAPISY
+1249 LYVNDAPISY

-1283 DTNSTVII
+1283 DINNTVII
-1291 VREVQNLFTTI
+1291 VR
-1302 KLSPR
+1302 
-1307 NKRDCKSESVSPI
+1307 
-1320 FAQAGVKKYCVLTEN
+1320 VKKYCILTEN

-1361 GFFGPQCQACPGRAG
+1361 GFFGAQCQPCPGKAG
-1376 SACSGNGVCLDGI
+1376 SACFGNGVCLDGI
-1389 NGTGSCQCDPGFE
+1389 NGTGTCQCQEGFV

-1413 YGRSCDQGTERPQ
+1413 YGHSCDQ
-1426 DTQELHR
+1426 
-1433 PLSVQTFPFYLL
+1433 V
-1445 TLLSPRSRKGQWL
+1445 
-1458 APISPTACT
+1458 CT

-1475 GVDGDGSCECDIGW
+1475 GIDGDGSCECDVGW
-1489 RGVTCDTEIKDDA
+1489 RGVTCDTGE
-1502 CNASCHTS
+1502 CPASFLLSCLLLSNGT
-1510 AKYTDNNEKQE
+1510 AYCKCAAGFEGNGT
-1521 ASPAHWFNLCCCPC
+1521 FCT
-1535 SAIDACESSNGGCS
+1535 AIDACGSNNGGCS

-1562 ACVCSA
+1562 ACVCST
-1568 GYTGDGIVCIE
+1568 GYTGDGIVCLE
-1579 INPCLMNNGGCD
+1579 INPCLVNNGGCD
-1591 RNAECTQTGPNQA
+1591 RNAECTQTGPNQ
-1604 VCNCLKGYSGDGK
+1604 VSTLLVKKNRP
-1617 TCTYISLCSQNNGGC
+1617 SQVFINNGGC

-1642 LTERTCTCKPN
+1642 LTDRTCTCKPN

-1665 FQELLRNSNTSRF
+1665 FQVKCFTCLLSPIFLPIGSVQMSF
-1678 YFHLEALSIRD
+1678 SLQMPCPAASQPLHSPLQ
-1689 ISGPG
+1689 
-1694 PFTLFVPHTDVLNS
+1694 
-1708 DPRVKDWVAKGV
+1708 VKDWTAKGV
-1720 MAQVLRYHVVGC
+1720 LAQVLRYHMVAC

-1737 KDLTAITNITS
+1737 RDLTAVTNITS

-1768 AEIVLSDAVGT
+1768 AEIVLSDTVGT

-1789 LVPSQMQDFPLKKES
+1789 LVPSQMQDFPLKK
-1804 LKMVAAKHGYIL
+1804 VCAAYHHCQPRG
-1816 FNTLLEKNNL
+1816 FSTKNNL

-1878 DAAVLAYQLQSS
+1878 DAAVLAYQLPSS
-1890 TSLKTLQ
+1890 TPLKTLQ
-1897 GSNLS
+1897 GSNLT

-1931 GGIAYGINCLLT
+1931 GGVAYGINCLLT

-1954 LTMEF
+1954 LTMEIT
-1959 MVCAP
+1959 VSAP
-1964 SAIILTHFLFSL
+1964 R
-1976 FQGHCASCFNNYKC
+1976 G
-1990 PPGTK
+1990 PP
-1995 PKEGMQWCTYESY
+1995 EGMQWCTYESY

-2036 CQEPLFFSKLSA
+2036 CQA

-2073 RCTGGFNGTSCELC
+2073 RCSRGFNGTACELC

-2177 GGCHKAADCT
+2177 GGCHKAAECT

-2235 RKCECKNSF
+2235 RRCECKTSF
-2244 IGDGLNCSVMQQPLD
+2244 IGDGLNCSVMQLPLD

-2268 HPDADCA
+2268 HPDAACA

-2280 DTTVGVFHLQ
+2280 DTTVGVFHLR
-2290 SPVGQYRMSYQQ
+2290 SPVGQYRMTYEQ
-2302 AKEACANES
+2302 AREACANES
-2311 ATIATYDQLLYA
+2311 ATMATYEQLLYA

-2342 YPTAFSSPNCGSGHV
+2342 YPTAFSSPNCGSGYV

-2366 NLSETWDAFC
+2366 NLSEAWDVFC

-2433 YLTDLSVHATL
+2433 YLTDLSVQATL

-2491 LLITNTGGQ
+2491 LLITSTGGQ
-2500 EHQIP
+2500 EHQ
-2505 TADQSE
+2505 

-2542 SEPAPL
+2542 SEPVSAPL
-2548 HASAGTGIFF
+2548 HASTGTGIFF

-2563 TGIVALV
+2563 TGIVALI

-2581 IGFQHFKSKDDTDTT
+2581 ITDLTAPRQCR
-2596 SLDKSQPSN
+2596 SPC
-2605 ITNPSYESSSTLP
+2605 LP
-2618 SPEPAYD
+2618 RNSP
-2625 LFSVSVNFDLRLR
+2625 LGK
-2638 HY
+2638 

>member
-1 MRYYLEIKTHTLSF
+1 
-15 PGCRHRCV
+15 
-23 KEFEQPECCQGH
+23 
-35 WGPDC
+35 
-40 MAGKVVTC
+40 
-48 SAGEHKGHSKVSDGP
+48 
-63 NTVISSV
+63 
-70 SRRSCITM
+70 
-78 QRERTLL
+78 
-85 TGHSWQWNMHLSE
+85 
-98 IDKKPKFCFPLCN
+98 
-111 SQKGFGGTACEKC
+111 
-124 AEDNLFGPD
+124 
-133 CTSANPFLPVVCDCV
+133 
-148 HGVCNSGIAG
+148 
-158 NGSCTCL
+158 
-165 SGYKGLRCDE
+165 
-175 PIAECAALRCPA
+175 
-187 NSRCAASGE
+187 
-196 DGTQLQCTCL
+196 
-206 PSFHG
+206 
-211 DSTRCEP
+211 
-218 INPCSRKVCD
+218 
-228 PNADC
+228 
-233 IYLGPNQHKC
+233 
-243 TCEEGYTGDGEICL
+243 
-257 PIDPCQAAHGSCPA
+257 
-271 QSSICI
+271 
-277 YDGPGKVS
+277 
-285 VTAQEEIMLY
+285 
-295 LQKEPM
+295 
-301 RVWKQLPRKSNA
+301 
-313 IPNFTI
+313 
-319 SPAVDQE
+319 
-326 GVLLAPL
+326 
-333 KTGMTI
+333 
-339 SHCECKE
+339 
-346 HYTNF
+346 
-351 VPGKGCS
+351 
-358 MMDSCETNNTCHKK
+358 
-372 AKCLTVAPGQIACT
+372 
-386 CQEGSVGNGFVCY
+386 
-399 GNIMERLQELN
+399 
-410 AEVGGQWQG
+410 
-419 KLTSSLLLME
+419 
-429 NTYEWQLST
+429 
-438 LGPFTLLVP
+438 
-447 TNKGLKGTNV
+447 
-457 KDLLKNKQK
+457 
-466 AQYFVK
+466 
-472 LHIIAGQLNTSSLNN
+472 
-487 ADVIY
+487 
-492 TLTGKSGEISKG
+492 
-504 EKDNQLRIRIQG
+504 
-516 GRGKGKILQ
+516 
-525 GDIIASNGILHIIDK
+525 
-540 AMDNVEPTFD
+540 MDNVEPTFE
-550 SSNEKTII
+550 SSKE
-558 CSSTLICKFTFI
+558 
-570 FKPKQKTGLGMDLQQ
+570 KTGLGMDLQQ
-585 DNQPYTVFVPSNKAL
+585 DNQAYTVFVPSNKAL

-623 VRYHIVSNTEL
+623 VRYHIVSNTE
-634 EVASLVSIEHIRTMA
+634 
-649 KQFIHF
+649 
-655 NRSST
+655 
-660 GQILVSGEKMEE
+660 GQILVSGEKVEE

-698 PHWCDE
+698 PHWCEE
-704 TSQVTKGVCAGYLQH
+704 TSQLTK
-719 ALAPCPQDVQPMG
+719 
-732 EGMLG
+732 
-737 KGLFEFI
+737 
-744 HSNYLPSISQCM
+744 CM

-766 CSEAFQGLSCQLC
+766 CSEAFQGLSCQFC
-779 SDPGKYGPQCDKEC
+779 SHPGKFGPQCDKEC
-793 LCIYGKCDNRI
+793 PCINGKCDNRA
-804 DSDGTC
+804 DSDGSC
-810 LPGSCRAGYTGSLCE
+810 LPGSCRAGYTGKLCE
-825 QQIVPCE
+825 QQIAPCE
-832 ASLQLCHADADCQ
+832 PSLQLCHAHAECQ

-862 GLSCSKVDPCAVLS
+862 GFSCTKADPCAVLN

-881 INAECVQTGPG
+881 VNAECVQTGPE

-908 CSAIN
+908 CSATN
-913 NCLLPT
+913 PCLLPS
-919 TARCHE
+919 TARCHQ

-934 AQVSPHIQRH
+934 GQ
-944 LHFALPELGLP
+944 
-955 TLFSSPNPPLPHS
+955 
-968 RDVISTWCSLSK
+968 
-980 TATCQFVSSRGWE
+980 ATCQFESSRGWQ
-993 CVCPEGYEGDGR
+993 CVCPKGYEGDGR
-1005 TCYGNAADE
+1005 SCYGNAADE

-1020 AAAFNQWVNTILRM
+1020 AAAFNQWVN
-1034 NYFTLFILMQEAKIN
+1034 EAKIN
-1049 SVLSTT
+1049 SVLSTS

-1143 STNGVIHV
+1143 STNGIIHV
-1151 IDKVYNILIRICSS
+1151 IDKVLTPLRSAVLPRLLARLEQMPDYSLFRGYIIQYN
-1165 APQAQYSLANEIE
+1165 LANEIE
-1178 AANTYTVFAPSN
+1178 AANAYTIFAPSN
-1190 DAIENYLKDKKSAT
+1190 DAIENYLKDKKSAS

-1221 KNNLHNGMHR
+1221 KNDLHNGMHR

-1249 LYINDAPISY
+1249 LYINDAPVSY

-1283 DTNSTVII
+1283 DINNTVI
-1291 VREVQNLFTTI
+1291 V
-1302 KLSPR
+1302 
-1307 NKRDCKSESVSPI
+1307 
-1320 FAQAGVKKYCVLTEN
+1320 AGVKKYCILTEN

-1361 GFFGPQCQACPGRAG
+1361 GFFGAQCQPCPGKAG
-1376 SACSGNGVCLDGI
+1376 SACFGNGVCLDGI
-1389 NGTGSCQCDPGFE
+1389 NGTGTCQCQEGFE

-1413 YGRSCDQGTERPQ
+1413 YGRGCDQ
-1426 DTQELHR
+1426 
-1433 PLSVQTFPFYLL
+1433 V
-1445 TLLSPRSRKGQWL
+1445 
-1458 APISPTACT
+1458 CT

-1475 GVDGDGSCECDIGW
+1475 GIDGDGSCECDVGW
-1489 RGVTCDTEIKDDA
+1489 RGVTCDTEI
-1502 CNASCHTS
+1502 
-1510 AKYTDNNEKQE
+1510 
-1521 ASPAHWFNLCCCPC
+1521 
-1535 SAIDACESSNGGCS
+1535 
-1549 SKAECRRTTPGNR
+1549 
-1562 ACVCSA
+1562 
-1568 GYTGDGIVCIE
+1568 
-1579 INPCLMNNGGCD
+1579 NPCLVNNGGCD

-1642 LTERTCTCKPN
+1642 LTDRTCTCKPN
-1653 YIGDGFKCRGNI
+1653 YIGDGFKCQGNI
-1665 FQELLRNSNTSRF
+1665 FQ
-1678 YFHLEALSIRD
+1678 ALSIRD

-1694 PFTLFVPHTDVLNS
+1694 PFTLFVPHSDVLNS
-1708 DPRVKDWVAKGV
+1708 DPRVKDWTAKGV
-1720 MAQVLRYHVVGC
+1720 LAQVLRYHMVAC

-1737 KDLTAITNITS
+1737 KDLTAVTNITS

-1768 AEIVLSDAVGT
+1768 AEIVFSDTVGT

-1816 FNTLLEKNNL
+1816 FSTLLEKNNL

-1853 EQQDFLFKKSN
+1853 EQQDFLFKRSN
-1864 TNKLVQYLKFHIVR
+1864 TNKLVQYLKFHIIR
-1878 DAAVLAYQLQSS
+1878 DAVVLAYQLPSS
-1890 TSLKTLQ
+1890 SPLKTLQ
-1897 GSNLS
+1897 GSNLT

-1910 IGALFLNDGQC
+1910 IGSLFLNDGQC

-1931 GGIAYGINCLLT
+1931 GGVAYGINCLLA

-1954 LTMEF
+1954 LTVDIMEG
-1959 MVCAP
+1959 
-1964 SAIILTHFLFSL
+1964 I
-1976 FQGHCASCFNNYKC
+1976 
-1990 PPGTK
+1990 
-1995 PKEGMQWCTYESY
+1995 QWCTYESY

-2021 VIHIAKCCKGYFGPD
+2021 AIHVAKCCKGYFGPD
-2036 CQEPLFFSKLSA
+2036 CQA

-2073 RCTGGFNGTSCELC
+2073 RCSGGFNGTACELC

-2092 GFTCRPCECKNNG
+2092 GFTCRACECKNNG

-2141 CSANAICTE
+2141 CSPNAVCTE

-2177 GGCHKAADCT
+2177 GGCHKAAECT

-2224 HAICIVTGPGR
+2224 HAICIVTGPFTKSVGVCMAQLTVHHGSPFR
-2235 RKCECKNSF
+2235 RSWSLSLF
-2244 IGDGLNCSVMQQPLD
+2244 
-2259 RCLQDNGQC
+2259 
-2268 HPDADCA
+2268 A
-2275 DLHFQ
+2275 
-2280 DTTVGVFHLQ
+2280 DTTVGVFHLR
-2290 SPVGQYRMSYQQ
+2290 SPEGQYRMTYEQ
-2302 AKEACANES
+2302 AREACANES
-2311 ATIATYDQLLYA
+2311 ATVATYEQLLYA

-2491 LLITNTGGQ
+2491 LLITSTGGQ
-2500 EHQIP
+2500 EHQVP
-2505 TADQSE
+2505 TADQSK

-2548 HASAGTGIFF
+2548 HASTGTGIFF

-2563 TGIVALV
+2563 TGIVALI
-2570 GYSYLRFRKKN
+2570 GYSYLRFRKNN
-2581 IGFQHFKSKDDTDTT
+2581 ISFQHFKSKDDTDTT
-2596 SLDKSQPSN
+2596 PLDKPQPSN
-2605 ITNPSYESSSTLP
+2605 ITNPSYESSSTLT
-2618 SPEPAYD
+2618 SPEPTYD
-2625 LFSVSVNFDLRLR
+2625 LFSDSDDQQLVMSGPSDQN
-2638 HY
+2638 

>member
-1 MRYYLEIKTHTLSF
+1 MRYYLEIKTYTLSL

-40 MAGKVVTC
+40 M
-48 SAGEHKGHSKVSDGP
+48 
-63 NTVISSV
+63 
-70 SRRSCITM
+70 
-78 QRERTLL
+78 
-85 TGHSWQWNMHLSE
+85 
-98 IDKKPKFCFPLCN
+98 
-111 SQKGFGGTACEKC
+111 
-124 AEDNLFGPD
+124 
-133 CTSANPFLPVVCDCV
+133 VCDCI
-148 HGVCNSGIAG
+148 HGVCNSGITG
-158 NGSCTCL
+158 DGRCTCL
-165 SGYKGLRCDE
+165 SGYKGLRCD
-175 PIAECAALRCPA
+175 
-187 NSRCAASGE
+187 
-196 DGTQLQCTCL
+196 Q
-206 PSFHG
+206 
-211 DSTRCEP
+211 P
-218 INPCSRKVCD
+218 INPCSKNVCD

-233 IYLGPNQHKC
+233 VYLGPNLHKC
-243 TCEEGYTGDGEICL
+243 ACRGGYTGDGQICL
-257 PIDPCQAAHGSCPA
+257 PADPCQAAHGSCPA

-277 YDGPGKVS
+277 YDGPGK
-285 VTAQEEIMLY
+285 
-295 LQKEPM
+295 
-301 RVWKQLPRKSNA
+301 
-313 IPNFTI
+313 
-319 SPAVDQE
+319 
-326 GVLLAPL
+326 
-333 KTGMTI
+333 

-358 MMDSCETNNTCHKK
+358 MKDVCETNNTCHKK

-386 CQEGSVGNGFVCY
+386 CEGGSVGNGFVCY

-438 LGPFTLLVP
+438 LGPFTVLVP
-447 TNKGLKGTNV
+447 TNKGLKGTNI

-472 LHIIAGQLNTSSLNN
+472 LHIIAGQLNTSSLKN
-487 ADVIY
+487 ANVIY
-492 TLTGKSGEISKG
+492 TLTGKSGEMSKG

-540 AMDNVEPTFD
+540 AMDNVEPTFE
-550 SSNEKTII
+550 SSKE
-558 CSSTLICKFTFI
+558 
-570 FKPKQKTGLGMDLQQ
+570 KTGLGMDLQQ
-585 DNQPYTVFVPSNKAL
+585 DNQPYTVFVPSNEAL

-609 YLLSAEGSWKLLEL
+609 YLLSAEVQSFYKGSWKLLEL

-655 NRSST
+655 NRTST
-660 GQILVSGEKMEE
+660 GKVLVSGTKMEE

-683 ILEGVLIPPTIVPIL
+683 TLEGVLIPPTIVPIL
-698 PHWCDE
+698 PHQCDE
-704 TSQVTKGVCAGYLQH
+704 TSQVTKEPKCCKGFFGPDCR
-719 ALAPCPQDVQPMG
+719 PCPGGFSKPCSG
-732 EGMLG
+732 NG
-737 KGLFEFI
+737 
-744 HSNYLPSISQCM
+744 QCM

-766 CSEAFQGLSCQLC
+766 CSEAFQGLSCQFC

-810 LPGSCRAGYTGSLCE
+810 LPGSCRTGYTGKLCE
-825 QQIVPCE
+825 KQIVPCE
-832 ASLQLCHADADCQ
+832 PSLQLCHAHADCQ
-845 LSDGTVSCVCK
+845 LSNGTVSCVCK

-862 GLSCSKVDPCAVLS
+862 GLSCSQVDPCAVLN
-876 PGGCN
+876 PDGCN

-934 AQVSPHIQRH
+934 GQ
-944 LHFALPELGLP
+944 
-955 TLFSSPNPPLPHS
+955 
-968 RDVISTWCSLSK
+968 
-980 TATCQFVSSRGWE
+980 ATCQLKSSRGWE
-993 CVCPEGYEGDGR
+993 CVCPKGYEGDGR
-1005 TCYGNAADE
+1005 ICYGNAAD
-1014 LSTLSE
+1014 
-1020 AAAFNQWVNTILRM
+1020 
-1034 NYFTLFILMQEAKIN
+1034 EAKIN

-1080 SKNNIPTLLKYH
+1080 SKSNIPTLLKYH

-1120 LHLSKENGNLTL
+1120 LRLSKENGDLTL

-1151 IDKVYNILIRICSS
+1151 IDKVYKILVLTPLRS
-1165 APQAQYSLANEIE
+1165 AVMPRLLARLEQMPDYSIFRGYIIQYSLANEIE
-1178 AANTYTVFAPSN
+1178 AANAYTVFAPSN

-1249 LYINDAPISY
+1249 LYVNDAPISY
-1259 ANVATDRGII
+1259 ANVATDKGII

-1283 DTNSTVII
+1283 DINNTVII
-1291 VREVQNLFTTI
+1291 
-1302 KLSPR
+1302 
-1307 NKRDCKSESVSPI
+1307 
-1320 FAQAGVKKYCVLTEN
+1320 AGEKKYCVLTEN

-1342 QIGCKPKCAKTII
+1342 QIGCQPKCAKTII
-1355 SRECCA
+1355 TRECCA
-1361 GFFGPQCQACPGRAG
+1361 GFFSQQCQPCPGKAG
-1376 SACSGNGVCLDGI
+1376 NACFGNGVCLDGI
-1389 NGTGSCQCDPGFE
+1389 NGTGSCQCEEGFV
-1402 GTACESCSQGR
+1402 GTACESCSEGR
-1413 YGRSCDQGTERPQ
+1413 YGRNCDQ
-1426 DTQELHR
+1426 
-1433 PLSVQTFPFYLL
+1433 
-1445 TLLSPRSRKGQWL
+1445 
-1458 APISPTACT
+1458 
-1467 CVHGKCSS
+1467 
-1475 GVDGDGSCECDIGW
+1475 
-1489 RGVTCDTEIKDDA
+1489 
-1502 CNASCHTS
+1502 
-1510 AKYTDNNEKQE
+1510 
-1521 ASPAHWFNLCCCPC
+1521 
-1535 SAIDACESSNGGCS
+1535 AIDACESSNGGCS

-1562 ACVCSA
+1562 ACVCRA

-1579 INPCLMNNGGCD
+1579 INPCLVNNGGCD
-1591 RNAECTQTGPNQA
+1591 RNAECTQTGPN
-1604 VCNCLKGYSGDGK
+1604 
-1617 TCTYISLCSQNNGGC
+1617 QNNGGC

-1665 FQELLRNSNTSRF
+1665 FQELLMNSNTSRF

-1694 PFTLFVPHTDVLNS
+1694 PFTLFVPRSDLLYS
-1708 DPRVKDWVAKGV
+1708 DPRVRDWISKGV
-1720 MAQVLRYHVVGC
+1720 MAQVLRYHMVGC
-1732 ASLLY
+1732 ANLLY

-1748 LQGDLI
+1748 LHGDPI
-1754 HISYSQNSLVLNNK
+1754 HISYSQSSLVLNNK
-1768 AEIVLSDAVGT
+1768 AEIILSDVVGT
-1779 NGVIHVINQI
+1779 NGVIHVINQV
-1789 LVPSQMQDFPLKKES
+1789 LVPSHMQDFPLKKES

-1816 FNTLLEKNNL
+1816 FSSLLEKNNL

-1832 PIHKPVTLF
+1832 PIHKPITLF

-1878 DAAVLAYQLQSS
+1878 DAAVLAYQLPSS

-1954 LTMEF
+1954 LTVDIM
-1959 MVCAP
+1959 
-1964 SAIILTHFLFSL
+1964 
-1976 FQGHCASCFNNYKC
+1976 GHCASCFSNSKC

-1995 PKEGMQWCTYESY
+1995 PKEGIHWCTYESY

-2036 CQEPLFFSKLSA
+2036 CQA

-2063 DDGYTGTGEC
+2063 DDGYAGTGEC
-2073 RCTGGFNGTSCELC
+2073 RCNDGFNGTSCELC

-2092 GFTCRPCECKNNG
+2092 GFTCRP
-2105 QCDEGYSGTGRC
+2105 
-2117 FCETGWTGRL
+2117 
-2127 CETKLALPPVCSPS
+2127 LPPACSPS
-2141 CSANAICTE
+2141 CSANAVCTE
-2150 NNTCQCKPLYDG
+2150 NNTCQCKPLYNG

-2177 GGCHKAADCT
+2177 GGCHRAAGCT

-2224 HAICIVTGPGR
+2224 HAICIVTGPDR
-2235 RKCECKNSF
+2235 RKCECKNNY
-2244 IGDGLNCSVMQQPLD
+2244 IGDGVNCSVMQLPLD

-2280 DTTVGVFHLQ
+2280 DTTVGVFHLR
-2290 SPVGQYRMSYQQ
+2290 SPVGQYKMTYEQ

-2311 ATIATYDQLLYA
+2311 ATIATYNQLLYA

-2337 GGRVG
+2337 GERVG

-2366 NLSETWDAFC
+2366 NLSETWDVFC
-2376 YREKEVNCT
+2376 YREKDVNCT

-2425 RKGREFLQ
+2425 RKGREFLR
-2433 YLTDLSVHATL
+2433 YLTDPSVHATL

-2477 LTNGTTLLTRLGKK
+2477 LTNGTILLNRLGKK
-2491 LLITNTGGQ
+2491 LLITNTGSQ
-2500 EHQIP
+2500 KHLVP

-2542 SEPAPL
+2542 SEPVLL
-2548 HASAGTGIFF
+2548 HASTGTGIFF

-2563 TGIVALV
+2563 TGIVALI

-2596 SLDKSQPSN
+2596 PLDRSQPSN
-2605 ITNPSYESSSTLP
+2605 ITNPSYESSSTLT
-2618 SPEPAYD
+2618 SPEPTYD
-2625 LFSVSVNFDLRLR
+2625 LFSDSDDQQLVIDGPHDQN
-2638 HY
+2638 

>member
-1 MRYYLEIKTHTLSF
+1 VFVDKALLGKVLDLEGFILQWLDIFCANKVSVKKQCDQKLLIRMKTKCVPCSLNLDTQCPAGYTKITNGTGTPDCRYYLEIKTHTLSF

-40 MAGKVVTC
+40 MACPGGAVSPCNRRGRCSQGITGNGTC
-48 SAGEHKGHSKVSDGP
+48 
-63 NTVISSV
+63 T
-70 SRRSCITM
+70 C
-78 QRERTLL
+78 Q
-85 TGHSWQWNMHLSE
+85 
-98 IDKKPKFCFPLCN
+98 
-111 SQKGFGGTACEKC
+111 
-124 AEDNLFGPD
+124 
-133 CTSANPFLPVVCDCV
+133 ANPFLPIVCDCV
-148 HGVCNSGIAG
+148 HGVCNSGITG
-158 NGSCTCL
+158 DGRCSCL
-165 SGYKGLRCDE
+165 SGYKGLRCDQ
-175 PIAECAALRCPA
+175 PIAECEALRCPA

-196 DGTQLQCTCL
+196 DRRQLQCTCL
-206 PSFHG
+206 PNFHG
-211 DSTRCEP
+211 DGTRCEP

-233 IYLGPNQHKC
+233 VYLGPNQHKC
-243 TCEEGYTGDGEICL
+243 TCGEGYTGDGQVCL

-277 YDGPGKVS
+277 YDGPGK
-285 VTAQEEIMLY
+285 
-295 LQKEPM
+295 
-301 RVWKQLPRKSNA
+301 
-313 IPNFTI
+313 
-319 SPAVDQE
+319 
-326 GVLLAPL
+326 
-333 KTGMTI
+333 

-358 MMDSCETNNTCHKK
+358 MMDHCETNNTCHKK

-386 CQEGSVGNGFVCY
+386 CQGGSVGNGFVCY

-419 KLTSSLLLME
+419 KLTSSLVLME

-438 LGPFTLLVP
+438 LGPFTVLVP
-447 TNKGLKGTNV
+447 TNKGLKGTNI
-457 KDLLKNKQK
+457 KDLVKNKQK

-487 ADVIY
+487 ANAIY
-492 TLTGKSGEISKG
+492 TLTGKAGEISKG
-504 EKDNQLRIRIQG
+504 EKDNQLRIQIQG
-516 GRGKGKILQ
+516 GMGKGKILQ

-540 AMDNVEPTFD
+540 AMDNVEPTFE
-550 SSNEKTII
+550 SSKEKTIM
-558 CSSTLICKFTFI
+558 SVLQANGKYSQFTSLIE
-570 FKPKQKTGLGMDLQQ
+570 KTGLAMDLQQ
-585 DNQPYTVFVPSNKAL
+585 DKQPYTIFVPSNKAL

-609 YLLSAEGSWKLLEL
+609 YLLSEESNDITLLSPNL
-623 VRYHIVSNTEL
+623 YSFQL

-649 KQFIHF
+649 NQFIHF
-655 NRSST
+655 NRTST
-660 GQILVSGEKMEE
+660 GQVLVSGEKIEE

-683 ILEGVLIPPTIVPIL
+683 TLEGVLIPPTIVPIL
-698 PHWCDE
+698 PQWCDE
-704 TSQVTKGVCAGYLQH
+704 TTSKCNEENTGIFFILQEPKCCKGFFGPDCR
-719 ALAPCPQDVQPMG
+719 PCPGGFSKPCS
-732 EGMLG
+732 G
-737 KGLFEFI
+737 KG
-744 HSNYLPSISQCM
+744 QCM

-766 CSEAFQGLSCQLC
+766 CAEAFQGSSCQFC

-810 LPGSCRAGYTGSLCE
+810 LPGSCRAGYTGKLCE
-825 QQIVPCE
+825 KQIAPCE
-832 ASLQLCHADADCQ
+832 PSLQLCHAHADCHN
-845 LSDGTVSCVCK
+845 LHPIYIHC
-856 PGYEGD
+856 
-862 GLSCSKVDPCAVLS
+862 
-876 PGGCN
+876 
-881 INAECVQTGPG
+881 AECVQTGPG

-913 NCLLPT
+913 NCLLPS
-919 TARCHE
+919 TARCHQ
-925 NATCIYIGP
+925 NATCIDIGP
-934 AQVSPHIQRH
+934 GQNDCKCKDGFQGNGIECTPINFCLEQDGKCHH
-944 LHFALPELGLP
+944 L
-955 TLFSSPNPPLPHS
+955 
-968 RDVISTWCSLSK
+968 
-980 TATCQFVSSRGWE
+980 ATCQFESSRGWK
-993 CVCPEGYEGDGR
+993 CVCPVGYEGDGR
-1005 TCYGNAADE
+1005 ICYGNA
-1014 LSTLSE
+1014 
-1020 AAAFNQWVNTILRM
+1020 ILRM
-1034 NYFTLFILMQEAKIN
+1034 NYFTLFTFMQEAKIN

-1055 SNLTVLVPSLQAI
+1055 PNLTVLVPSLQAI

-1080 SKNNIPTLLKYH
+1080 SESNIPTLLKYH

-1120 LHLSKENGNLTL
+1120 LYLSKENGVLTPLRSAAMPRLLDRL
-1132 EGAHFVASDIA
+1132 EQMPDYSIFRGYI
-1143 STNGVIHV
+1143 I
-1151 IDKVYNILIRICSS
+1151 
-1165 APQAQYSLANEIE
+1165 QYRLANEIE

-1231 ETMLGF
+1231 ETLLGF

-1249 LYINDAPISY
+1249 VYINDAPISY
-1259 ANVATDRGII
+1259 ANVATDKGII

-1283 DTNSTVII
+1283 DINNTVII
-1291 VREVQNLFTTI
+1291 VSGPVGIEPFPLFPSQ
-1302 KLSPR
+1302 KP
-1307 NKRDCKSESVSPI
+1307 
-1320 FAQAGVKKYCVLTEN
+1320 LTAFLGL
-1335 HMRQYTI
+1335 QT
-1342 QIGCKPKCAKTII
+1342 
-1355 SRECCA
+1355 RECCA
-1361 GFFGPQCQACPGRAG
+1361 GFFGQQCQPCPGKAG
-1376 SACSGNGVCLDGI
+1376 SACSGNGVCQDGI
-1389 NGTGSCQCDPGFE
+1389 NGTGSCQCEEGFV
-1402 GTACESCSQGR
+1402 GTACESCSEGR
-1413 YGRSCDQGTERPQ
+1413 YGPNCDQ
-1426 DTQELHR
+1426 
-1433 PLSVQTFPFYLL
+1433 
-1445 TLLSPRSRKGQWL
+1445 
-1458 APISPTACT
+1458 ACT

-1475 GVDGDGSCECDIGW
+1475 GVDGDGSCECDVGW
-1489 RGVTCDTEIKDDA
+1489 RGVTCDTGDCLLLSNGTAYCKCA
-1502 CNASCHTS
+1502 AGFQGNGTFCT
-1510 AKYTDNNEKQE
+1510 
-1521 ASPAHWFNLCCCPC
+1521 
-1535 SAIDACESSNGGCS
+1535 AIDACERSNGGCS
-1549 SKAECRRTTPGNR
+1549 AKAECRRTTPGNR
-1562 ACVCSA
+1562 ACVCST

-1579 INPCLMNNGGCD
+1579 INPCLVNNGGCD

-1642 LTERTCTCKPN
+1642 LTERTCTCKTN
-1653 YIGDGFKCRGNI
+1653 YTGDGFQCRGNI
-1665 FQELLRNSNTSRF
+1665 FQVKGFTCLLSPLF
-1678 YFHLEALSIRD
+1678 LHIALSVRD

-1694 PFTLFVPHTDVLNS
+1694 PFTLFVPHTDILNS
-1708 DPRVKDWVAKGV
+1708 DPRVKDWIAKGV
-1720 MAQVLRYHVVGC
+1720 MAQVLRYHMVGC

-1748 LQGDLI
+1748 LQGEQI

-1768 AEIVLSDAVGT
+1768 AEIILSDAVGT

-1789 LVPSQMQDFPLKKES
+1789 LVPSHMQDFSLKK
-1804 LKMVAAKHGYIL
+1804 VCAAYHHSQPRG
-1816 FNTLLEKNNL
+1816 FSTKNNL

-1853 EQQDFLFKKSN
+1853 EQQDFLFKKAN

-1878 DAAVLAYQLQSS
+1878 DAAVLAHELPSS
-1890 TSLKTLQ
+1890 SPLKTLQ

-1931 GGIAYGINCLLT
+1931 GGIAYGIDCLLT

-1959 MVCAP
+1959 VV
-1964 SAIILTHFLFSL
+1964 SALSGIH
-1976 FQGHCASCFNNYKC
+1976 
-1990 PPGTK
+1990 
-1995 PKEGMQWCTYESY
+1995 WCTYKSY
-2008 GLRRDGCRRNCSM
+2008 GLRRDGCRRNCSK

-2036 CQEPLFFSKLSA
+2036 CQA

-2073 RCTGGFNGTSCELC
+2073 RCHGGFNGTACELC

-2092 GFTCRPCECKNNG
+2092 GFSCRPCECKNNG
-2105 QCDEGYSGTGRC
+2105 QCDEGRSGTGRC

-2127 CETKLALPPVCSPS
+2127 CETKLAVPPACSPS
-2141 CSANAICTE
+2141 CSANAVCME
-2150 NNTCQCKPLYDG
+2150 NNTCQCKPLYNG

-2177 GGCHKAADCT
+2177 GGCHKAAECT
-2187 QHGVKVFCSCQKGY
+2187 QHGVKVFCICQKGY

-2224 HAICIVTGPGR
+2224 HAICTVVGPGR
-2235 RKCECKNSF
+2235 RKCECKNNY
-2244 IGDGLNCSVMQQPLD
+2244 IGDGLNCSAMQLPLD

-2280 DTTVGVFHLQ
+2280 DSTVGVFHLR
-2290 SPVGQYRMSYQQ
+2290 SPLGQYRLTYQQ
-2302 AKEACANES
+2302 ARQACANES
-2311 ATIATYDQLLYA
+2311 ATVATYGQLLYA

-2337 GGRVG
+2337 GERVG
-2342 YPTAFSSPNCGSGHV
+2342 YPTGFSSPNCGSGYV

-2366 NLSETWDAFC
+2366 NLSETWDVFC

-2416 DIMAYSNTS
+2416 DIMTYSNTS

-2444 FAPNDSGLKEN
+2444 FAPNDSGLREN

-2505 TADQSE
+2505 TPDQ

-2548 HASAGTGIFF
+2548 HASTGTGIFF

-2563 TGIVALV
+2563 TGIVALI

-2605 ITNPSYESSSTLP
+2605 ITNPSYESSSTLT
-2618 SPEPAYD
+2618 SPEPTYD
-2625 LFSVSVNFDLRLR
+2625 LFSVSVHFNLRLR
-2638 HY
+2638 H

>member
-1 MRYYLEIKTHTLSF
+1 MAWGKGGLGSIPLAPQHGGKVGLAPSCRHPSLGKEFRIISLVSVANNLDGFEITGLKLYIQVKKQCDQKLLIRMKTKCVPCSLNLDTQCPAGYTKITNGTGTPDCRYYLEIKTHTLSF

-23 KEFEQPECCQGH
+23 REFEQPECCQGH

-40 MAGKVVTC
+40 M
-48 SAGEHKGHSKVSDGP
+48 
-63 NTVISSV
+63 
-70 SRRSCITM
+70 
-78 QRERTLL
+78 
-85 TGHSWQWNMHLSE
+85 
-98 IDKKPKFCFPLCN
+98 
-111 SQKGFGGTACEKC
+111 
-124 AEDNLFGPD
+124 
-133 CTSANPFLPVVCDCV
+133 VCDCV
-148 HGVCNSGIAG
+148 HGVCNSGITG
-158 NGSCTCL
+158 DGRCSCL
-165 SGYKGLRCDE
+165 SGYKGLRCD
-175 PIAECAALRCPA
+175 
-187 NSRCAASGE
+187 
-196 DGTQLQCTCL
+196 Q
-206 PSFHG
+206 
-211 DSTRCEP
+211 P

-233 IYLGPNQHKC
+233 VYLGPNQHKC
-243 TCEEGYTGDGEICL
+243 TCGEGYTGDGQVCL

-277 YDGPGKVS
+277 YDGPGK
-285 VTAQEEIMLY
+285 
-295 LQKEPM
+295 
-301 RVWKQLPRKSNA
+301 
-313 IPNFTI
+313 
-319 SPAVDQE
+319 
-326 GVLLAPL
+326 
-333 KTGMTI
+333 

-358 MMDSCETNNTCHKK
+358 MMDHCETNNTCHKK

-386 CQEGSVGNGFVCY
+386 CQGGSVGNGFVCY

-419 KLTSSLLLME
+419 KLTSSLVLME

-438 LGPFTLLVP
+438 LGPFTVLVP
-447 TNKGLKGTNV
+447 TNKGLKGINI

-487 ADVIY
+487 ANATY
-492 TLTGKSGEISKG
+492 TLTGKAGKISKG
-504 EKDNQLRIRIQG
+504 EKDNQLRIQIQG

-540 AMDNVEPTFD
+540 AMDNVEPTFE
-550 SSNEKTII
+550 SSKE
-558 CSSTLICKFTFI
+558 
-570 FKPKQKTGLGMDLQQ
+570 KTGLAMDLQQ
-585 DNQPYTVFVPSNKAL
+585 DKQPYTIFVPSNKAL

-609 YLLSAEGSWKLLEL
+609 YLLSEEGSWKLLEL

-655 NRSST
+655 NRTST
-660 GQILVSGEKMEE
+660 GQVLVSGEKIEE

-683 ILEGVLIPPTIVPIL
+683 TLEGILIPPTIVPIL
-698 PHWCDE
+698 PQWCDE
-704 TSQVTKGVCAGYLQH
+704 TSQVTKKPKCCKGFFGPDCR
-719 ALAPCPQDVQPMG
+719 PCPGGFSKPCS
-732 EGMLG
+732 G
-737 KGLFEFI
+737 KG
-744 HSNYLPSISQCM
+744 QCM

-766 CSEAFQGLSCQLC
+766 CSEAFQGSSCQFC

-810 LPGSCRAGYTGSLCE
+810 LPGSCRTGYTGKLCE
-825 QQIVPCE
+825 KQIAPCE
-832 ASLQLCHADADCQ
+832 PSLQLCHAYADCQ

-862 GLSCSKVDPCAVLS
+862 GLSCSKVDPCAVLN

-913 NCLLPT
+913 NCLLPS
-919 TARCHE
+919 TARCHQ
-925 NATCIYIGP
+925 NATCIDIGP
-934 AQVSPHIQRH
+934 GQ
-944 LHFALPELGLP
+944 
-955 TLFSSPNPPLPHS
+955 
-968 RDVISTWCSLSK
+968 
-980 TATCQFVSSRGWE
+980 ATCQFESSRGWE
-993 CVCPEGYEGDGR
+993 CVCPVGYEGDGR
-1005 TCYGNAADE
+1005 ICYGNAAD
-1014 LSTLSE
+1014 
-1020 AAAFNQWVNTILRM
+1020 
-1034 NYFTLFILMQEAKIN
+1034 EAKIN

-1055 SNLTVLVPSLQAI
+1055 PNLTVLVPSLQAI

-1080 SKNNIPTLLKYH
+1080 SESNIPTLLKYH

-1106 SSSDMLPTSLQSKF
+1106 SSSDMLPTSLESKF
-1120 LHLSKENGNLTL
+1120 LHLSKENGTPIL

-1151 IDKVYNILIRICSS
+1151 IDKVLTPLRS
-1165 APQAQYSLANEIE
+1165 AAMPRLLDRLEQMPDYSIFRGYIIQYSLANEIE
-1178 AANTYTVFAPSN
+1178 AANAYTVFAPSN
-1190 DAIENYLKDKKSAT
+1190 NAIENYLKDKKTAT

-1231 ETMLGF
+1231 ETLLGF

-1243 FLHNSQ
+1243 FLRNSQ
-1249 LYINDAPISY
+1249 VYINDAPISY
-1259 ANVATDRGII
+1259 ANVATDKGII

-1283 DTNSTVII
+1283 DINNTVII
-1291 VREVQNLFTTI
+1291 
-1302 KLSPR
+1302 
-1307 NKRDCKSESVSPI
+1307 
-1320 FAQAGVKKYCVLTEN
+1320 AGEKKYCVLTEY
-1335 HMRQYTI
+1335 HMRHYTI
-1342 QIGCKPKCAKTII
+1342 QIGCQPKCAKTII
-1355 SRECCA
+1355 FEAISPFPITKSPCENADLLSTLHATLPLSAAFLGLQTRECCA
-1361 GFFGPQCQACPGRAG
+1361 GFFGQQCQPCPGKAG
-1376 SACSGNGVCLDGI
+1376 SACYGNGVCQDGI
-1389 NGTGSCQCDPGFE
+1389 NGTGSCQCEEGFV
-1402 GTACESCSQGR
+1402 GTACESCSEGR
-1413 YGRSCDQGTERPQ
+1413 YGPNCDQ
-1426 DTQELHR
+1426 
-1433 PLSVQTFPFYLL
+1433 
-1445 TLLSPRSRKGQWL
+1445 
-1458 APISPTACT
+1458 
-1467 CVHGKCSS
+1467 
-1475 GVDGDGSCECDIGW
+1475 
-1489 RGVTCDTEIKDDA
+1489 
-1502 CNASCHTS
+1502 
-1510 AKYTDNNEKQE
+1510 
-1521 ASPAHWFNLCCCPC
+1521 
-1535 SAIDACESSNGGCS
+1535 AIDACERSNGGCS
-1549 SKAECRRTTPGNR
+1549 TKAECRRTTPGNR

-1579 INPCLMNNGGCD
+1579 INPCLVNNGGCD
-1591 RNAECTQTGPNQA
+1591 RNAECTQTGP
-1604 VCNCLKGYSGDGK
+1604 D
-1617 TCTYISLCSQNNGGC
+1617 QNNGGC

-1642 LTERTCTCKPN
+1642 LTERTCTCKTN
-1653 YIGDGFKCRGNI
+1653 YTGDGFQCRGNI
-1665 FQELLRNSNTSRF
+1665 LQ
-1678 YFHLEALSIRD
+1678 ALSVRD

-1708 DPRVKDWVAKGV
+1708 DPRVEDWIAKGA
-1720 MAQVLRYHVVGC
+1720 MAQVLRYHMVGC

-1748 LQGDLI
+1748 LQGEQI
-1754 HISYSQNSLVLNNK
+1754 HISYSQNSLVLNNR
-1768 AEIVLSDAVGT
+1768 AEIILSDAVGT

-1789 LVPSQMQDFPLKKES
+1789 LVPSHMQDFPFKKES
-1804 LKMVAAKHGYIL
+1804 LKMVAARHGYIL
-1816 FNTLLEKNNL
+1816 FSTLLEKNNL

-1853 EQQDFLFKKSN
+1853 EQQDFLFKKAN
-1864 TNKLVQYLKFHIVR
+1864 TKKLVQYLKFHIVR
-1878 DAAVLAYQLQSS
+1878 DAAVLAHELPSS
-1890 TSLKTLQ
+1890 SPLKTLQ

-1931 GGIAYGINCLLT
+1931 GGIAYGIDCLLT

-1959 MVCAP
+1959 M
-1964 SAIILTHFLFSL
+1964 
-1976 FQGHCASCFNNYKC
+1976 
-1990 PPGTK
+1990 
-1995 PKEGMQWCTYESY
+1995 EGIHWCTYESY

-2021 VIHIAKCCKGYFGPD
+2021 VMHIAKCCKGYFGPD
-2036 CQEPLFFSKLSA
+2036 CQA
-2048 CPGGPETPCNGHGSC
+2048 CPGGPETPCHGHGSC

-2073 RCTGGFNGTSCELC
+2073 RCHGGFNGTACELC

-2092 GFTCRPCECKNNG
+2092 GFSCRPV
-2105 QCDEGYSGTGRC
+2105 
-2117 FCETGWTGRL
+2117 
-2127 CETKLALPPVCSPS
+2127 PPACSPS
-2141 CSANAICTE
+2141 CSVNAVCTE
-2150 NNTCQCKPLYDG
+2150 NNTCQCKPLYNG

-2177 GGCHKAADCT
+2177 GGCHKAAECT

-2224 HAICIVTGPGR
+2224 HAICTVVGPGR
-2235 RKCECKNSF
+2235 RKCECKNNY
-2244 IGDGLNCSVMQQPLD
+2244 IGDGLNCSVMQLPLD

-2280 DTTVGVFHLQ
+2280 DSTVGVFHLR
-2290 SPVGQYRMSYQQ
+2290 SPLGQYRLTYQQ
-2302 AKEACANES
+2302 AREACANES
-2311 ATIATYDQLLYA
+2311 ATVATYSQLLYA

-2337 GGRVG
+2337 GERVG
-2342 YPTAFSSPNCGSGHV
+2342 YPTGFSSPNCGSGYV

-2366 NLSETWDAFC
+2366 NLSETWDVFC

-2385 CKPGYVGDGISCSG
+2385 CKPGYVGDGSSCSG

-2416 DIMAYSNTS
+2416 DIMTYSNTS

-2444 FAPNDSGLKEN
+2444 FAPNDSGLREN

-2505 TADQSE
+2505 TADQRE

-2548 HASAGTGIFF
+2548 HASTGTGIFF

-2563 TGIVALV
+2563 TGIVALI

-2581 IGFQHFKSKDDTDTT
+2581 IVYQHFKSDTT

-2605 ITNPSYESSSTLP
+2605 ITNPSYESSSTLT
-2618 SPEPAYD
+2618 SPEPTYD
-2625 LFSVSVNFDLRLR
+2625 LFSDSDDQQLVMSDPHDQN
-2638 HY
+2638 